1 MNLEVQVVHVPVV
14 NFAMQQNHVP
24 VIREIVLKNTG
35 EEDIKGL
42 CVQISF
48 EPDFAGS
55 CQLHIESIAPGSEE
69 QLSAIPI
76 QLSTFFLSQ
85 LTERLLGHIHVEIST
100 NEHLLFSE
108 SYEMSLLAFDQWGGI
123 SVLPEMLAAF
133 VTPNHSV
140 IAPIIKRASE
150 ILGDWTGF
158 PALDEYQTR
167 DPNRVKKQM
176 AAIYEAIAEQQIAYC
191 SVPASFE
198 ESGQRVRLYDDILSY
213 KLANC
218 LDMSL
223 LYAGC
228 LEAIGIHPL
237 VVVVKGHAFAGGW
250 LISDSFP
257 DSVNDDVSL
266 LTKRAAEGINEVLL
280 LEATCMNAGMPQPFD
295 AAVASANDKLK
306 DTDNFL
312 LFIDVVRA
320 RNAQI
325 RPLPLR
331 VIRDGKIEIEDQT
344 PTERDLTAPSALS
357 ATDIIP
363 NIDQVNVGKQT
374 IWERKLLD
382 LSLRNNL
389 LNTRITRNT
398 LQLISV
404 RIGELEDALADGQ
417 EFQILE
423 RPQDWDNPLMSAGIY
438 QALHAS
444 DPIIDLVK
452 SELKQRRLRAYL
464 TDEALRRSMT
474 HLYRSSRLALEEN
487 GANTLYLALGLLK
500 WLETPNSTR
509 PRFAPILLLPI
520 EIVRKSAAKG
530 YVIRSRDEDTML
542 NITLLEMLRQYF
554 GIQIGGLDPLPRDE
568 SGVDVSLIFNTI
580 RRAIMI
586 QKGWDVEEQAI
597 IGNFSFSKFIMWNDI
612 HNNADKLC
620 RNKIVASLMSG
631 KVEWTEDADES
642 EYVDLDE
649 AYPAGEIT
657 LPIGADSSQFE
668 AICAAV
674 DDKSFILHGP
684 PGTGKSQTI
693 TNIIANALYKGK
705 KVLFV
710 AEKMAAL
717 QVVQR
722 RLETIGIAPFCLE
735 LHSNKTK
742 KSSVLEQLKRTTE
755 VVKRKSNEGY
765 RIEAEQINM
774 LRRELND
781 YVHILHKQ
789 RPANLS
795 LYDCFAGYAS
805 VDEEV
810 RMIMIPEPVLETMN
824 LDVRKRYEAEII
836 EFETICKIAGDITKH
851 PFHECALTEY
861 SSGIKSEIQALS
873 ADLIMRIDTYENA
886 LQRFVSLLG
895 YDLESTET
903 AVSHISLFASRLL
916 GLKEVS
922 TNILNA
928 DDLQDAIDALMAFMA
943 EGRKRDTL
951 KNKIVQKFGSDVL
964 TTDTRTGQEC
974 WKEIVQLYSEQYVP
988 KPIHMSN
995 PGIFLNSLFKTFKLL
1010 GDCINDVMNIIGCA
1024 GIRIRTSVEM
1034 ETLTSLCRLLLDM
1047 DSVLPYLMEGK
1058 RSTLSYKE
1066 IRELI
1071 DHGIKKDE
1079 SESQLLGRY
1088 TRSVLTLDVDTV
1100 LNQWMIGSSKW
1111 FGARFFTQRRILKS
1125 VNQYATSQLITSDSH
1140 VAEMGIVKTYQ
1151 HEKEI
1156 IERHEY
1162 ELMEL
1167 LGRKWNHGA
1176 PDWKYIA
1183 KAVGFHEKLDQL
1195 LCILIPN
1202 VSQVKA
1208 VKDHLCRYIANDLSV
1223 FHHSYDPIL
1232 KKLLEISDSA
1242 FSSYCAIRT
1251 CEFDVEEFLAAI
1263 AEYQQMT
1270 SVLNSRETEI
1280 NLLDTQWNV
1289 DHADW
1294 DALESMVNTVR
1305 EVDSQL
1311 SAFIPILSDRTQV
1324 RKNLSATL
1332 SHGMNGFHKEYDDVL
1347 RTLATDFLLINDIF
1361 GQIVRKLQA
1370 NIQIKSDTSVLSQ
1383 KKTLVKRWMDNIDLL
1398 KDWCLYLK
1406 QRSVLQS
1413 LNLDSL
1419 IRLVESNN
1427 LAPNQIL
1434 CSYQK
1439 SFFKLYAEYILS
1451 QEPQMNAFH
1460 GLLFEEKIRRFRLL
1474 SRRFEQLTREELYAK
1489 LASALPALQKEAAQN
1504 SEVGILQRNIRN
1516 GGRGTSIRRLFDQIP
1531 DLLMRMCPCLLMSPI
1546 SVAQYID
1553 ADRVPFDLVIFDEA
1567 SQMPTSEAV
1576 GAIARGRNV
1585 IVVGDPKQMPPT
1597 DFFSTNTYDEENA
1610 DKEDLESILDDCL
1623 ALSIPSK
1630 HLLWHYRS
1638 KHESL
1643 IAFSN
1648 VKYYDNRLLTF
1659 PSPDDLTTKVHFQ
1672 YVNGT
1677 YDRGSTRQNRAE
1689 AEAIVRE
1696 IKARLMDPA
1705 AVRRSIGVVT
1715 FNSNQQSLIEDLLN
1729 DLFREN
1735 PALETLALEG
1745 EEPIFIKNL
1754 ENVQG
1759 DERDVI
1765 LFSVG
1770 YGPDKTGRIALNFGP
1785 LNRDGGWRRLNV
1797 AVSRARYEMKVF
1809 STLRADQIDLNRT
1822 SAEGVAGLKAFLEYA
1837 EKGRE
1842 ALSCQTSA
1850 EFRSEDALLR
1860 SIASELEKRG
1870 YRIRMNV
1877 GCSGYRVDLGVV
1889 DPECPETYLLGI
1901 LCDGNNHNVARTAHD
1916 RVVTQSGVLQM
1927 LGWRLYHVWAM
1938 DWWEN
1943 RSRTIETLVSAIEE
1957 EIRHKS
1963 EIKENES
1970 SEPQTEESLV
1980 IGSNTST
1987 ESGTCEEVS
1996 VSDSPELVEQEID
2009 VLVQTYQVAELEY
2022 TPVTSDDFI
2031 QGYYDSQVMEKIR
2044 SVIKT
2049 EAPVSRALL
2058 CKRVLNSFAI
2068 ARMGTRLAAH
2078 MDYLLKRMNLRTTG
2092 KEFLFYWNEDQH
2104 PESYDIYRSESK
2116 REALDIAPEEV
2127 AVAVCRILREQG
2139 SLPEADL
2146 IRETAHQFNYTRL
2159 GDNVSAS
2166 MAQGVAYALQSGK
2179 IVKSGN
2185 TIKAVIPIREM

>member
-1 MNLEVQVVHVPVV
+1 MNLEVQVIHIPVV

-24 VIREIVLKNTG
+24 VIREIVLKNTDA
-35 EEDIKGL
+35 EDIKNL
-42 CVQISF
+42 SIQISF
-48 EPDFAGS
+48 EPDFAKS
-55 CQLHIESIAPGSEE
+55 HQLYIDSIHAGSEE
-69 QLSAIPI
+69 RLSNISI
-76 QLSTFFLSQ
+76 QFSTSFLSQ
-85 LTERLLGHIHVEIST
+85 LTERLLGHIHIDITT
-100 NEHLLFSE
+100 NEHPIFSE
-108 SYEMSLLAFDQWGGI
+108 SYEISLLAFDQWGGI

-133 VTPNHSV
+133 ITPNHNV

-150 ILGDWTGF
+150 ILGNWTGS

-167 DPNRVKKQM
+167 DPNRLKKQM

-198 ESGQRVRLYDDILSY
+198 ETGQRVRLYDDILSH

-228 LEAIGIHPL
+228 LEAVGIHPL
-237 VVVVKGHAFAGGW
+237 IVVIKGHAFTGGW
-250 LISDSFP
+250 LVPDSFP
-257 DSVNDDVSL
+257 DSVNDDISL
-266 LTKRAAEGINEVLL
+266 LTKRAADGINEVLL
-280 LEATCMNAGMPQPFD
+280 VEATCMNAGTLYPFD
-295 AAVASANDKLK
+295 VAVASANDKLK

-312 LFIDVVRA
+312 LFVDVVRA

-331 VIRDGKIEIEDQT
+331 VIRDGEIKIEDQT
-344 PTERDLTAPSALS
+344 PTERYLTAPSALS

-363 NIDQVNVGKQT
+363 NIDQVNVSKQT

-389 LNTRITRNT
+389 LNTRITRDT

-438 QALHAS
+438 QALHVS

-464 TDEALRRSMT
+464 TDEALQRSMT

-580 RRAIMI
+580 RRAIMT

-597 IGNFSFSKFIMWNDI
+597 IGNFSFNKFIMWNDI

-631 KVEWTEDADES
+631 KMEWTEDADES

-649 AYPAGEIT
+649 TYPAGDIA

-674 DDKSFILHGP
+674 NNKSFILHGP

-722 RLETIGIAPFCLE
+722 RLEAIGIAPFCLE

-742 KSSVLEQLKRTTE
+742 KASVLEQLKRTTE
-755 VVKRKSNEGY
+755 VVKRKSNDEY
-765 RIEAEQINM
+765 RIEAEQINT

-781 YVHILHKQ
+781 YVHVLHK
-789 RPANLS
+789 RYPAGWS
-795 LYDCFAGYAS
+795 LYDCFSGYAS
-805 VDEEV
+805 IDYEEELIHFTEKFILDLDPAGRSACDHIVEAYQTACRICENPKSHPLKGIGLLNCPPSIKTEVQERLSALNLLLEEDCKLRQTITPLIGFEFDHLGSNQDQALVDLV
-810 RMIMIPEPVLETMN
+810 RLLLES
-824 LDVRKRYEAEII
+824 K
-836 EFETICKIAGDITKH
+836 TI
-851 PFHECALTEY
+851 
-861 SSGIKSEIQALS
+861 SSGLLTADNMTETCKLVGQAIQIGEERDCLREQILARFTPQILIADVATWSKQWQEYGSKGWLSRICGQKKIRRQIQNYTKVPSKLDSSHIPSLFATLEAYQSAQHRIDDLGKMLSPILSLLWNDGEADWPRISEARDMAERIEQTLLQITRDIARTTASKQTLRANLECGLQSFKSLHATTLERFLSLEKAINEQTEAIGQLLRTSALAE
-873 ADLIMRIDTYENA
+873 ADDRRIDTLKAIVSNWLMHLDMLHDWTVYNK
-886 LQRFVSLLG
+886 QRQEMLSVG
-895 YDLESTET
+895 LESVVR
-903 AVSHISLFASRLL
+903 AVEVGQVVADKVVECYHKSLF
-916 GLKEVS
+916 
-922 TNILNA
+922 
-928 DDLQDAIDALMAFMA
+928 
-943 EGRKRDTL
+943 
-951 KNKIVQKFGSDVL
+951 
-964 TTDTRTGQEC
+964 
-974 WKEIVQLYSEQYVP
+974 
-988 KPIHMSN
+988 
-995 PGIFLNSLFKTFKLL
+995 
-1010 GDCINDVMNIIGCA
+1010 
-1024 GIRIRTSVEM
+1024 
-1034 ETLTSLCRLLLDM
+1034 
-1047 DSVLPYLMEGK
+1047 
-1058 RSTLSYKE
+1058 
-1066 IRELI
+1066 
-1071 DHGIKKDE
+1071 
-1079 SESQLLGRY
+1079 
-1088 TRSVLTLDVDTV
+1088 
-1100 LNQWMIGSSKW
+1100 
-1111 FGARFFTQRRILKS
+1111 
-1125 VNQYATSQLITSDSH
+1125 
-1140 VAEMGIVKTYQ
+1140 
-1151 HEKEI
+1151 
-1156 IERHEY
+1156 
-1162 ELMEL
+1162 
-1167 LGRKWNHGA
+1167 
-1176 PDWKYIA
+1176 
-1183 KAVGFHEKLDQL
+1183 
-1195 LCILIPN
+1195 
-1202 VSQVKA
+1202 
-1208 VKDHLCRYIANDLSV
+1208 
-1223 FHHSYDPIL
+1223 
-1232 KKLLEISDSA
+1232 
-1242 FSSYCAIRT
+1242 
-1251 CEFDVEEFLAAI
+1251 
-1263 AEYQQMT
+1263 
-1270 SVLNSRETEI
+1270 
-1280 NLLDTQWNV
+1280 
-1289 DHADW
+1289 
-1294 DALESMVNTVR
+1294 
-1305 EVDSQL
+1305 
-1311 SAFIPILSDRTQV
+1311 
-1324 RKNLSATL
+1324 
-1332 SHGMNGFHKEYDDVL
+1332 
-1347 RTLATDFLLINDIF
+1347 
-1361 GQIVRKLQA
+1361 QA
-1370 NIQIKSDTSVLSQ
+1370 
-1383 KKTLVKRWMDNIDLL
+1383 
-1398 KDWCLYLK
+1398 
-1406 QRSVLQS
+1406 
-1413 LNLDSL
+1413 
-1419 IRLVESNN
+1419 
-1427 LAPNQIL
+1427 
-1434 CSYQK
+1434 
-1439 SFFKLYAEYILS
+1439 YAEQILS
-1451 QEPQMNAFH
+1451 QEPQMSTFH
-1460 GLLFEEKIRRFRLL
+1460 GVLFEEKIRRFRSL
-1474 SRRFEQLTREELYAK
+1474 SSQFERLTREELYAK

-1531 DLLMRMCPCLLMSPI
+1531 DLLTRMCPCLLMSPI

-1553 ADRVPFDLVIFDEA
+1553 ADRAPFDLVIFDEA

-1597 DFFSTNTYDEENA
+1597 NFFSINTYDEENA

-1659 PSPDDLTTKVHFQ
+1659 PSPDDLTTKVYFQ
-1672 YVNGT
+1672 HVNGT

-1689 AEAIVRE
+1689 AEAIVQE
-1696 IKARLMDPA
+1696 IKARLTDSA
-1705 AVRRSIGVVT
+1705 TAKRSIGVVT

-1735 PALETLALEG
+1735 PTLETLALEHD
-1745 EEPIFIKNL
+1745 EPIFIKNL

-1842 ALSCQTSA
+1842 VLSCQTSA
-1850 EFRSEDALLR
+1850 ELRSEDALLC
-1860 SIASELEKRG
+1860 SISTELEKRG
-1870 YRIRMNV
+1870 YHTRLNI
-1877 GCSGYRVDLGVV
+1877 GCSGYRIDIGVI
-1889 DPECPETYLLGI
+1889 DPECSEKYLLGI
-1901 LCDGNNHNVARTAHD
+1901 LCDGYNHNAARTAHD
-1916 RVVTQSGVLQM
+1916 RVITQSSVLQM
-1927 LGWRLYHVWAM
+1927 LGWRLHHVWAM

-1943 RSRTIETLVSAIEE
+1943 RSRTIETLVAAIEA
-1957 EIRHKS
+1957 EIQHKS
-1963 EIKENES
+1963 GINGNDS
-1970 SEPQTEESLV
+1970 NEPQTDEALV
-1980 IGSNTST
+1980 ITSNTST
-1987 ESGTCEEVS
+1987 GLGACEQVS
-1996 VSDSPELVEQEID
+1996 VSDYPELIEQQETD
-2009 VLVQTYQVAELEY
+2009 VHTHPYKIATLEY
-2022 TPVTSDDFI
+2022 TPVTSDDFA
-2031 QGYYDSQVMEKIR
+2031 QGYYDSQVMNKIQ
-2044 SVIKT
+2044 SVIKI

-2078 MDYLLKRMNLRTTG
+2078 MDYILKRMNLRTTG
-2092 KEFLFYWNEDQH
+2092 KESLFYWNEDFD
-2104 PESYDIYRSESK
+2104 PKSYDIYRPDSK
-2116 REALDIAPEEV
+2116 RDALDIAPEEV
-2127 AVAVCRILREQG
+2127 AVAVCLILKEQG
-2139 SLPEADL
+2139 ALPEMDL
-2146 IRETAHQFNYTRL
+2146 IRETAHHFKYTRL
-2159 GDNVSAS
+2159 GDNVMAS
-2166 MAQGVAYALQSGK
+2166 MIRGITYAVNSGRVIK
-2179 IVKSGN
+2179 NDSKVKLN
-2185 TIKAVIPIREM
+2185 DATFMK

>member
-35 EEDIKGL
+35 EEDIMGL
-42 CVQISF
+42 HVQISF
-48 EPDFAGS
+48 KPDFAES

-69 QLSAIPI
+69 RITAIPI
-76 QLSTFFLSQ
+76 QLSTSFLSQ
-85 LTERLLGHIHVEIST
+85 LTERLLGHIHVEITADGQS
-100 NEHLLFSE
+100 LFSK

-123 SVLPEMLAAF
+123 AVLPEMLAAF
-133 VTPNHSV
+133 VTPNHPA
-140 IAPIIKRASE
+140 IAPIIKRTSE
-150 ILGDWTGF
+150 ILGTWTESS
-158 PALDEYQTR
+158 ALDEYQTR

-198 ESGQRVRLYDDILSY
+198 ESGQRVRLYDDILSH

-228 LEAIGIHPL
+228 LEAVGIHPL
-237 VVVVKGHAFAGGW
+237 VVVIKGHAFAGGW
-250 LISDSFP
+250 LIPDSFP

-280 LEATCMNAGMPQPFD
+280 VEATCMNAGTPQPFD
-295 AAVASANDKLK
+295 AAVASANDNLK

-312 LFIDVVRA
+312 LFVDVVRA

-331 VIRDGKIEIEDQT
+331 VIRDGKIEIEDQI
-344 PTERDLTAPSALS
+344 PTERDLTAPSSLS

-464 TDEALRRSMT
+464 TDEALRRSLT
-474 HLYRSSRLALEEN
+474 YLYRSSRLALEEN

-530 YVIRSRDEDTML
+530 YVIRSRDEETML

-568 SGVDVSLIFNTI
+568 SGVDVSRIFNTI
-580 RRAIMI
+580 RRAIMT

-642 EYVDLDE
+642 ECVDLDE
-649 AYPAGEIT
+649 AYPAGEIA

-722 RLETIGIAPFCLE
+722 RLEAIGIAPFCLE

-755 VVKRKSNEGY
+755 VVKRKSNEQY
-765 RIEAEQINM
+765 RIEAEQINT

-781 YVHILHKQ
+781 YVHVLHK
-789 RPANLS
+789 RHPAGWS
-795 LYDCFAGYAS
+795 LYDCFSGYAS
-805 VDEEV
+805 IDYEEALIHFPEKFIQDLDPASRSACNHIVEAYQTACRICGNPQSHPLKGIGLTSCPPSIKTEARERLSALNQLLEENCKLRQTIAPLIGFDLDHLNSNQDKALADLV
-810 RMIMIPEPVLETMN
+810 RLLLESG
-824 LDVRKRYEAEII
+824 
-836 EFETICKIAGDITKH
+836 TISPGLLTADN
-851 PFHECALTEY
+851 LTETCKLVGQAIQTGEERDRLREQILAGFSPQILTADVAAWSKQWQECGSKWWLARIWGQNRLRKQIQSY
-861 SSGIKSEIQALS
+861 TKVSSKLDSTHIPNLFATLEAYQAAQHRIDDLGKMLSPILSLLWDGEEADWHRISEARGTAEQIEQTLLQITRDIARTTVSKQTLRANLECGLQSFKSLHAAVLKRFLS
-873 ADLIMRIDTYENA
+873 LEKAMDEQTEAIGQLLRTSTLAEADDNRIDTLKAIASNWLAHLDLLHDWAVYNQ
-886 LQRFVSLLG
+886 QRQEMLSVG
-895 YDLESTET
+895 LESVAR
-903 AVSHISLFASRLL
+903 AVEGGEIAADRVIDCYRKSLF
-916 GLKEVS
+916 
-922 TNILNA
+922 
-928 DDLQDAIDALMAFMA
+928 
-943 EGRKRDTL
+943 
-951 KNKIVQKFGSDVL
+951 
-964 TTDTRTGQEC
+964 RT
-974 WKEIVQLYSEQYVP
+974 
-988 KPIHMSN
+988 
-995 PGIFLNSLFKTFKLL
+995 
-1010 GDCINDVMNIIGCA
+1010 
-1024 GIRIRTSVEM
+1024 
-1034 ETLTSLCRLLLDM
+1034 
-1047 DSVLPYLMEGK
+1047 
-1058 RSTLSYKE
+1058 
-1066 IRELI
+1066 
-1071 DHGIKKDE
+1071 
-1079 SESQLLGRY
+1079 
-1088 TRSVLTLDVDTV
+1088 
-1100 LNQWMIGSSKW
+1100 
-1111 FGARFFTQRRILKS
+1111 
-1125 VNQYATSQLITSDSH
+1125 
-1140 VAEMGIVKTYQ
+1140 
-1151 HEKEI
+1151 
-1156 IERHEY
+1156 
-1162 ELMEL
+1162 
-1167 LGRKWNHGA
+1167 
-1176 PDWKYIA
+1176 
-1183 KAVGFHEKLDQL
+1183 
-1195 LCILIPN
+1195 
-1202 VSQVKA
+1202 
-1208 VKDHLCRYIANDLSV
+1208 
-1223 FHHSYDPIL
+1223 
-1232 KKLLEISDSA
+1232 
-1242 FSSYCAIRT
+1242 
-1251 CEFDVEEFLAAI
+1251 
-1263 AEYQQMT
+1263 
-1270 SVLNSRETEI
+1270 
-1280 NLLDTQWNV
+1280 
-1289 DHADW
+1289 
-1294 DALESMVNTVR
+1294 
-1305 EVDSQL
+1305 
-1311 SAFIPILSDRTQV
+1311 
-1324 RKNLSATL
+1324 
-1332 SHGMNGFHKEYDDVL
+1332 
-1347 RTLATDFLLINDIF
+1347 
-1361 GQIVRKLQA
+1361 
-1370 NIQIKSDTSVLSQ
+1370 
-1383 KKTLVKRWMDNIDLL
+1383 
-1398 KDWCLYLK
+1398 
-1406 QRSVLQS
+1406 
-1413 LNLDSL
+1413 
-1419 IRLVESNN
+1419 
-1427 LAPNQIL
+1427 
-1434 CSYQK
+1434 
-1439 SFFKLYAEYILS
+1439 YAEQILS
-1451 QEPQMNAFH
+1451 QEPHMSTFH
-1460 GLLFEEKIRRFRLL
+1460 GILFEEKIRRFRLL

-1489 LASALPALQKEAAQN
+1489 LASALPALQKEAAQS

-1531 DLLMRMCPCLLMSPI
+1531 DLLTRMCPCLLMSPI

-1553 ADRVPFDLVIFDEA
+1553 ADRAPFDLVIFDEA

-1672 YVNGT
+1672 HVNGT

-1705 AVRRSIGVVT
+1705 PVRRSIGVVT

-1735 PALETLALEG
+1735 SALETLALEG

-1842 ALSCQTSA
+1842 ALSYQMSA
-1850 EFRSEDALLR
+1850 DHRSEDALLC
-1860 SIASELEKRG
+1860 SIATELEKRG
-1870 YRIRMNV
+1870 YRTRMNV
-1877 GCSGYRVDLGVV
+1877 GCSGYRIDIGVV
-1889 DPECPETYLLGI
+1889 DPECSEKYLLGI
-1901 LCDGNNHNVARTAHD
+1901 LCDGYNHNAARTAHD
-1916 RVVTQSGVLQM
+1916 RVITQSSVLQM
-1927 LGWRLYHVWAM
+1927 LGWRLHHVWAM

-1943 RSRTIETLVSAIEE
+1943 RSRTIETLVTAIEE
-1957 EIRHKS
+1957 EIQHKS
-1963 EIKENES
+1963 ETKGTES
-1970 SEPQTEESLV
+1970 SEAQTQESLV

-1987 ESGTCEEVS
+1987 ELGSCEEVS
-1996 VSDSPELVEQEID
+1996 VSDSSEPTKLETDIQI
-2009 VLVQTYQVAELEY
+2009 QPYQIAELEY
-2022 TPVTSDDFI
+2022 TPVTSDDFA
-2031 QGYYDSQVMEKIR
+2031 QGYYDSQVKEKIR

-2092 KEFLFYWNEDQH
+2092 KEFLFYWNEEQH
-2104 PESYDIYRSESK
+2104 PESYDIYRPESE

-2127 AVAVCRILREQG
+2127 AVAVCRILKEQG

-2166 MAQGVAYALQSGK
+2166 MAHGVAYALQSGK
-2179 IVKSGN
+2179 IVKNGN
-2185 TIKAVIPIREM
+2185 TIKAVSIREM

>member
-35 EEDIKGL
+35 EEDIMGL
-42 CVQISF
+42 HVQISF
-48 EPDFAGS
+48 KPDFAES
-55 CQLHIESIAPGSEE
+55 CQLHIESIAPESEE
-69 QLSAIPI
+69 RITAIPI
-76 QLSTFFLSQ
+76 QLSTSFLSQ
-85 LTERLLGHIHVEIST
+85 LTERLLGHIHVEITADGQS
-100 NEHLLFSE
+100 LFSK

-123 SVLPEMLAAF
+123 AVLPEMLAAF
-133 VTPNHSV
+133 VTPNHPA
-140 IAPIIKRASE
+140 IAPIIKRTSE
-150 ILGDWTGF
+150 ILGTWTESS
-158 PALDEYQTR
+158 ALDEYQTR

-198 ESGQRVRLYDDILSY
+198 ESGQRVRLYDDILSH

-228 LEAIGIHPL
+228 LEAVGIHPL
-237 VVVVKGHAFAGGW
+237 VVVIKGHAFAGGW
-250 LISDSFP
+250 LIPDSFP

-280 LEATCMNAGMPQPFD
+280 VEATCMNAGTPQPFD
-295 AAVASANDKLK
+295 AAVASANDHLK

-312 LFIDVVRA
+312 LFVDVVRA

-464 TDEALRRSMT
+464 TDEALRRSLT
-474 HLYRSSRLALEEN
+474 YLYRSSRLALEEN
-487 GANTLYLALGLLK
+487 GANTLYLALGMLK
-500 WLETPNSTR
+500 WLETQNSTR

-520 EIVRKSAAKG
+520 EIIRKSAAKG

-542 NITLLEMLRQYF
+542 NISLLEMLRQYF

-568 SGVDVSLIFNTI
+568 SGVDVSRIFNTI
-580 RRAIMI
+580 RRAIMT

-612 HNNADKLC
+612 HNNADKLS
-620 RNKIVASLMSG
+620 RNKIVASLMSS
-631 KVEWTEDADES
+631 KVEWAVNADES
-642 EYVDLDE
+642 ECVDLDE
-649 AYPAGEIT
+649 AYPAGEIA

-668 AICAAV
+668 AICAAIE
-674 DDKSFILHGP
+674 DKSFILHGP

-722 RLETIGIAPFCLE
+722 RLEAIGIAPFCLE

-755 VVKRKSNEGY
+755 VVKRKSNEEY
-765 RIEAEQINM
+765 RIEAEQINT

-781 YVHILHKQ
+781 YVHILHK
-789 RPANLS
+789 RHPAGWS
-795 LYDCFAGYAS
+795 LYDCFSGYAS
-805 VDEEV
+805 IDYEEKL
-810 RMIMIPEPVLETMN
+810 IHFPEKFIQE
-824 LDVRKRYEAEII
+824 LDPAGRSACDHMVEAYQ
-836 EFETICKIAGDITKH
+836 TACRICENPQSH
-851 PFHECALTEY
+851 PLKGIGLTSCP
-861 SSGIKSEIQALS
+861 SSIKTEARERLS
-873 ADLIMRIDTYENA
+873 A
-886 LQRFVSLLG
+886 
-895 YDLESTET
+895 
-903 AVSHISLFASRLL
+903 
-916 GLKEVS
+916 
-922 TNILNA
+922 
-928 DDLQDAIDALMAFMA
+928 
-943 EGRKRDTL
+943 
-951 KNKIVQKFGSDVL
+951 
-964 TTDTRTGQEC
+964 
-974 WKEIVQLYSEQYVP
+974 
-988 KPIHMSN
+988 
-995 PGIFLNSLFKTFKLL
+995 
-1010 GDCINDVMNIIGCA
+1010 
-1024 GIRIRTSVEM
+1024 
-1034 ETLTSLCRLLLDM
+1034 
-1047 DSVLPYLMEGK
+1047 
-1058 RSTLSYKE
+1058 
-1066 IRELI
+1066 
-1071 DHGIKKDE
+1071 
-1079 SESQLLGRY
+1079 
-1088 TRSVLTLDVDTV
+1088 
-1100 LNQWMIGSSKW
+1100 
-1111 FGARFFTQRRILKS
+1111 
-1125 VNQYATSQLITSDSH
+1125 
-1140 VAEMGIVKTYQ
+1140 
-1151 HEKEI
+1151 
-1156 IERHEY
+1156 
-1162 ELMEL
+1162 
-1167 LGRKWNHGA
+1167 
-1176 PDWKYIA
+1176 
-1183 KAVGFHEKLDQL
+1183 LDQL
-1195 LCILIPN
+1195 LEEDCKLRQTIAPLIGFEL
-1202 VSQVKA
+1202 
-1208 VKDHLCRYIANDLSV
+1208 DHLSSNQDKALADLV
-1223 FHHSYDPIL
+1223 RL
-1232 KKLLEISDSA
+1232 LLESETISPGLLTADNLTETCKLVGQAIQTGEKRDRLREQIFARFTPQILTADVAAWNKQWQECGSKWWLARIWGQNRLRKQIQSYTKVPSKLDSSHIPGLFA
-1242 FSSYCAIRT
+1242 TLEAYQ
-1251 CEFDVEEFLAAI
+1251 AAQHRI
-1263 AEYQQMT
+1263 D
-1270 SVLNSRETEI
+1270 
-1280 NLLDTQWNV
+1280 NLGK
-1289 DHADW
+1289 
-1294 DALESMVNTVR
+1294 M
-1305 EVDSQL
+1305 L
-1311 SAFIPILSDRTQV
+1311 SPILSLLWNGGEADWPQISEARDTAERIEQTLLQITRDIARTTASKQTL
-1324 RKNLSATL
+1324 RANLECGLQSFKSLHAAALERFL
-1332 SHGMNGFHKEYDDVL
+1332 SLEKAMNEQTEAIGLLL
-1347 RTLATDFLLINDIF
+1347 RTSALAEADDRRIDTLKA
-1361 GQIVRKLQA
+1361 IVSNWL
-1370 NIQIKSDTSVLSQ
+1370 
-1383 KKTLVKRWMDNIDLL
+1383 MH
-1398 KDWCLYLK
+1398 
-1406 QRSVLQS
+1406 
-1413 LNLDSL
+1413 LNLLHDWTVYNQQRQEMLSVGLESVARAVEGGEIAADRVIDCYRKSL
-1419 IRLVESNN
+1419 FRT
-1427 LAPNQIL
+1427 
-1434 CSYQK
+1434 
-1439 SFFKLYAEYILS
+1439 YAEQILS
-1451 QEPQMNAFH
+1451 QEPHMSTFH
-1460 GLLFEEKIRRFRLL
+1460 GILFEEKIRRFRLL

-1489 LASALPALQKEAAQN
+1489 LASALPALQKEAAQS

-1531 DLLMRMCPCLLMSPI
+1531 DLLTRMCPCLLMSPI

-1553 ADRVPFDLVIFDEA
+1553 ADRAPFDLVIFDEA

-1672 YVNGT
+1672 HVNGT

-1705 AVRRSIGVVT
+1705 PVRRSIGVVT

-1842 ALSCQTSA
+1842 ALSYQMSA
-1850 EFRSEDALLR
+1850 DHRSEDALLC
-1860 SIASELEKRG
+1860 SIATELEKRG
-1870 YRIRMNV
+1870 YRTRMNV
-1877 GCSGYRVDLGVV
+1877 GCSGYRIDIGVV
-1889 DPECPETYLLGI
+1889 DPECSEKYLLGI
-1901 LCDGNNHNVARTAHD
+1901 LCDGYNHNAARTAHD
-1916 RVVTQSGVLQM
+1916 RVITQSSVLQM
-1927 LGWRLYHVWAM
+1927 LGWRLHHVWAM

-1943 RSRTIETLVSAIEE
+1943 RSRTIETLVTAIEE

-1963 EIKENES
+1963 EIKGNES
-1970 SEPQTEESLV
+1970 NEPQTEESLV
-1980 IGSNTST
+1980 IGTNTSI

-1996 VSDSPELVEQEID
+1996 VADSPEFVEQEPD
-2009 VLVQTYQVAELEY
+2009 VQIRPYQIAELEY
-2022 TPVTSDDFI
+2022 TPVTSDDFA
-2031 QGYYDSQVMEKIR
+2031 QGYYDSQVMNKIR

-2092 KEFLFYWNEDQH
+2092 KEFLFYWNEEQH
-2104 PESYDIYRSESK
+2104 PESYDIYRPESE

-2127 AVAVCRILREQG
+2127 AVAVCRILKEQG

-2159 GDNVSAS
+2159 GDNVLAS
-2166 MAQGVAYALQSGK
+2166 MAHGVAYALQSGK

-2185 TIKAVIPIREM
+2185 TIKAVSIREM

>member
-24 VIREIVLKNTG
+24 IIRKITLKNTG
-35 EEDIKGL
+35 EEDLKEL

-48 EPDFAGS
+48 EPDFAES

-69 QLSAIPI
+69 QIASIPI
-76 QLSTFFLSQ
+76 QLSTSFLSQ
-85 LTERLLGHIHVEIST
+85 LTERLLGHIHVEITTDGQS
-100 NEHLLFSE
+100 LFSE
-108 SYEMSLLAFDQWGGI
+108 SYEISLLAFDQWGGI

-133 VTPNHSV
+133 VTPNHPV

-150 ILGDWTGF
+150 ILGTWTESS
-158 PALDEYQTR
+158 ALDEYQTR

-176 AAIYEAIAEQQIAYC
+176 AAIYEAIAEQRIAYC

-198 ESGQRVRLYDDILSY
+198 ESGQRVRLYDDILSH

-228 LEAIGIHPL
+228 LEAVGIHPL

-250 LISDSFP
+250 LIPDSFP

-280 LEATCMNAGMPQPFD
+280 VETTCMNAGTPQPFD

-312 LFIDVVRA
+312 LFVDVVRA

-344 PTERDLTAPSALS
+344 PTERDLTVPSALS

-452 SELKQRRLRAYL
+452 SELKQRRLRAYM
-464 TDEALRRSMT
+464 TDEALRRSLT
-474 HLYRSSRLALEEN
+474 YLYRSSRLALEEN
-487 GANTLYLALGLLK
+487 GANTLYLALGMLK

-568 SGVDVSLIFNTI
+568 SGVDVSRIFNTI
-580 RRAIMI
+580 RRAIMT

-612 HNNADKLC
+612 HNNADKLR

-631 KVEWTEDADES
+631 KVEWTADADDS
-642 EYVDLDE
+642 ECADLDE
-649 AYPAGEIT
+649 AYPAGEIA

-722 RLETIGIAPFCLE
+722 RLESIGIAPFCLE

-755 VVKRKSNEGY
+755 VVKRKSNEEY

-781 YVHILHKQ
+781 YVHALHK
-789 RPANLS
+789 RHPAGWS
-795 LYDCFAGYAS
+795 LYDCFSGYAS
-805 VDEEV
+805 IDYEEKL
-810 RMIMIPEPVLETMN
+810 IHLPEKFIQE
-824 LDVRKRYEAEII
+824 LDPAGRSACNHIVEAYQ
-836 EFETICKIAGDITKH
+836 TACRICENPQSH
-851 PFHECALTEY
+851 PLK
-861 SSGIKSEIQALS
+861 GI
-873 ADLIMRIDTYENA
+873 
-886 LQRFVSLLG
+886 G
-895 YDLESTET
+895 
-903 AVSHISLFASRLL
+903 
-916 GLKEVS
+916 
-922 TNILNA
+922 
-928 DDLQDAIDALMAFMA
+928 
-943 EGRKRDTL
+943 
-951 KNKIVQKFGSDVL
+951 
-964 TTDTRTGQEC
+964 
-974 WKEIVQLYSEQYVP
+974 
-988 KPIHMSN
+988 
-995 PGIFLNSLFKTFKLL
+995 
-1010 GDCINDVMNIIGCA
+1010 
-1024 GIRIRTSVEM
+1024 
-1034 ETLTSLCRLLLDM
+1034 LTSCP
-1047 DSVLPYLMEGK
+1047 SSIKTEA
-1058 RSTLSYKE
+1058 
-1066 IRELI
+1066 RE
-1071 DHGIKKDE
+1071 
-1079 SESQLLGRY
+1079 
-1088 TRSVLTLDVDTV
+1088 
-1100 LNQWMIGSSKW
+1100 
-1111 FGARFFTQRRILKS
+1111 RI
-1125 VNQYATSQLITSDSH
+1125 A
-1140 VAEMGIVKTYQ
+1140 A
-1151 HEKEI
+1151 
-1156 IERHEY
+1156 
-1162 ELMEL
+1162 
-1167 LGRKWNHGA
+1167 
-1176 PDWKYIA
+1176 
-1183 KAVGFHEKLDQL
+1183 LDQL
-1195 LCILIPN
+1195 LEEDCKLRQTIAPLIGFELDHLSSNQDKALADLVRLLLESETISPGLLTADNLTETCKLVGQAIQTGEERDRLREQILAGFSPQILTADVAAWSKQWQECGSKWWLARVWGQNRLRKQIQSYTKVSSKLDSTHIPN
-1202 VSQVKA
+1202 LFTTLEAYQAAQHRIDYLGKM
-1208 VKDHLCRYIANDLSV
+1208 LS
-1223 FHHSYDPIL
+1223 
-1232 KKLLEISDSA
+1232 
-1242 FSSYCAIRT
+1242 
-1251 CEFDVEEFLAAI
+1251 
-1263 AEYQQMT
+1263 
-1270 SVLNSRETEI
+1270 
-1280 NLLDTQWNV
+1280 
-1289 DHADW
+1289 
-1294 DALESMVNTVR
+1294 
-1305 EVDSQL
+1305 
-1311 SAFIPILSDRTQV
+1311 PILSLLWNGGEADWHRISEARGTAEQIEQTLLQITRDIARTTVSKQIL
-1324 RKNLSATL
+1324 RANLECGLQSFKSLRARVLERFL
-1332 SHGMNGFHKEYDDVL
+1332 SLEKAMDEQTEAIGQLL
-1347 RTLATDFLLINDIF
+1347 RTTALAEADDRRIDTLKA
-1361 GQIVRKLQA
+1361 IVSNWLMH
-1370 NIQIKSDTSVLSQ
+1370 L
-1383 KKTLVKRWMDNIDLL
+1383 DLL
-1398 KDWCLYLK
+1398 HDWSVYNQ
-1406 QRSVLQS
+1406 QRQEMLSVGLESVVRAVEEGQVVADKVVECYHKS
-1413 LNLDSL
+1413 LFQ
-1419 IRLVESNN
+1419 
-1427 LAPNQIL
+1427 A
-1434 CSYQK
+1434 
-1439 SFFKLYAEYILS
+1439 YAEQILS
-1451 QEPQMNAFH
+1451 QEPQISTFH
-1460 GLLFEEKIRRFRLL
+1460 GVLFEEKIRRFRSL
-1474 SRRFEQLTREELYAK
+1474 SSQFERLTREELYAK
-1489 LASALPALQKEAAQN
+1489 LASALPALQKEAAQS

-1531 DLLMRMCPCLLMSPI
+1531 DLLTRMCPCLLMSPI

-1553 ADRVPFDLVIFDEA
+1553 AGRAPFDLVIFDEA

-1659 PSPDDLTTKVHFQ
+1659 PSPDDLTTKIHFQ
-1672 YVNGT
+1672 HVNGT

-1705 AVRRSIGVVT
+1705 AAQRSIGVVT

-1729 DLFREN
+1729 DLFKEN
-1735 PALETLALEG
+1735 PTLETLALECD
-1745 EEPIFIKNL
+1745 EPIFIKNL

-1770 YGPDKTGRIALNFGP
+1770 YGPDRTGRIALNFGP

-1809 STLRADQIDLNRT
+1809 STLRSDQIDLNRT

-1837 EKGRE
+1837 EKGWE
-1842 ALSCQTSA
+1842 ALSYQKSA
-1850 EFRSEDALLR
+1850 DRRSEDALLC
-1860 SIASELEKRG
+1860 SIAAELGKRG
-1870 YRIRMNV
+1870 YRTRMNV
-1877 GCSGYRVDLGVV
+1877 GCSGYRIDIGVI
-1889 DPECPETYLLGI
+1889 DPECPEKYLLGI
-1901 LCDGNNHNVARTAHD
+1901 LCDGYNHNAARTAHD

-1943 RSRTIETLVSAIEE
+1943 RSRTIETLVAAVEE
-1957 EIRHKS
+1957 EIRHNS
-1963 EIKENES
+1963 EIKES
-1970 SEPQTEESLV
+1970 
-1980 IGSNTST
+1980 GSNRPQSKETSGIKSNT
-1987 ESGTCEEVS
+1987 LTGSGSCEEAS
-1996 VSDSPELVEQEID
+1996 ALDAPELVEQETD
-2009 VLVQTYQVAELEY
+2009 VQIHPYQIAELEY
-2022 TPVTSDDFI
+2022 TPVTSDDFA
-2031 QGYYDSQVMEKIR
+2031 QGYYDSQVMDKIR
-2044 SVIKT
+2044 SVIKM
-2049 EAPVSRALL
+2049 EAPISRTLL

-2078 MDYLLKRMNLRTTG
+2078 MNFLLKRMNLRTTG
-2092 KEFLFYWNEDQH
+2092 KESLFFWNEDQY
-2104 PESYDIYRSESK
+2104 PESYNIYRPESK

-2127 AVAVCRILREQG
+2127 AVAVCRILEEQG
-2139 SLPEADL
+2139 ALLEVDL

-2159 GDNVSAS
+2159 GDNIMAS
-2166 MAQGVAYALQSGK
+2166 MTRGIAFAA
-2179 IVKSGN
+2179 KSGRVVRN
-2185 TIKAVIPIREM
+2185 EDKVKLNDAAVIA

>member
-35 EEDIKGL
+35 EEDIREL
-42 CVQISF
+42 RVQISF
-48 EPDFAGS
+48 EPDFAEL
-55 CQLHIESIAPGSEE
+55 CQLYIEYIAPGSEE
-69 QLSAIPI
+69 RLSAIPI
-76 QLSTFFLSQ
+76 QLSTSFLSQ
-85 LTERLLGHIHVEIST
+85 LTERLLGHINVEVST
-100 NEHLLFSE
+100 NGHPLFSE
-108 SYEMSLLAFDQWGGI
+108 SCEMSLLAFDQWGGI
-123 SVLPEMLAAF
+123 SVLPEMLVAF

-140 IAPIIKRASE
+140 IAPVIKRASE
-150 ILGDWTGF
+150 ILGDWTGS

-198 ESGQRVRLYDDILSY
+198 ESGQRVRLYDDIFLH

-237 VVVVKGHAFAGGW
+237 IVVIKGHAFAGGW
-250 LISDSFP
+250 LIPDSFP

-280 LEATCMNAGMPQPFD
+280 VEATCMNAGTPQPFD
-295 AAVASANDKLK
+295 VAATSANDKLK

-312 LFIDVVRA
+312 LFVDVVRA

-331 VIRDGKIEIEDQT
+331 VIRDGKIEIEDQM
-344 PTERDLTAPSALS
+344 PTERDLTVPSTLS

-363 NIDQVNVGKQT
+363 NIDQVNVSKQI

-464 TDEALRRSMT
+464 TDEALLRSMT
-474 HLYRSSRLALEEN
+474 NLYRSSRLALEEN

-530 YVIRSRDEDTML
+530 YVIRSRGEETML

-554 GIQIGGLDPLPRDE
+554 GIKIGGLDPLPRDE

-597 IGNFSFSKFIMWNDI
+597 IGNFSFNKFIMWNDI
-612 HNNADKLC
+612 HNNADKLS

-631 KVEWTEDADES
+631 KVEWKEDADES
-642 EYVDLDE
+642 ECVDLDE
-649 AYPAGEIT
+649 AYPAGEIA

-693 TNIIANALYKGK
+693 TNIIANALYNGK

-722 RLETIGIAPFCLE
+722 RLEAIGIAPFCLE

-742 KSSVLEQLKRTTE
+742 KTSVLEQLKRTTE
-755 VVKRKSNEGY
+755 VVKRKSNKEY
-765 RIEAEQINM
+765 RIEAEQINT

-781 YVHILHKQ
+781 YVHVLHKQ
-789 RPANLS
+789 HHAGWS
-795 LYDCFAGYAS
+795 LYDCFSGYAS
-805 VDEEV
+805 IDYEKALIHFPGEFLQDLDPAVRSACDQIVQAYQTACSICENPQLHPLKGIGLASCPPAIKAEARERLSALNQLLEENCKLRQTIAPLIGFELDHLSSNQDKVLADLVRLLLKSETLSPGLLAVDNLAETCKLVGQAIQTGEERDRLREQILERFSTQILSVDVAAWSKQWRECGSKWWLARIWGQNRLRKQIQSYTKVPSKLDSAHVADLFTILEAYQVAQHRIDDLGKMLSPILSLLWNGGEADWPRISEV
-810 RMIMIPEPVLETMN
+810 RCTTEQIEQALLQITRDIAQTTASKLTLQANLKCGLQTFKSLHVTVLERFLSLEKAIDEQT
-824 LDVRKRYEAEII
+824 EAI
-836 EFETICKIAGDITKH
+836 GR
-851 PFHECALTEY
+851 LLQ
-861 SSGIKSEIQALS
+861 SSTLAE
-873 ADLIMRIDTYENA
+873 ADDNRIDTLKATVFNWLA
-886 LQRFVSLLG
+886 HLDLLHDWTVYNQCRQEMLSAG
-895 YDLESTET
+895 LESVVRTVEEGQVG
-903 AVSHISLFASRLL
+903 ADKVVDCYRKSLF
-916 GLKEVS
+916 
-922 TNILNA
+922 
-928 DDLQDAIDALMAFMA
+928 
-943 EGRKRDTL
+943 
-951 KNKIVQKFGSDVL
+951 
-964 TTDTRTGQEC
+964 
-974 WKEIVQLYSEQYVP
+974 
-988 KPIHMSN
+988 
-995 PGIFLNSLFKTFKLL
+995 
-1010 GDCINDVMNIIGCA
+1010 
-1024 GIRIRTSVEM
+1024 
-1034 ETLTSLCRLLLDM
+1034 
-1047 DSVLPYLMEGK
+1047 
-1058 RSTLSYKE
+1058 
-1066 IRELI
+1066 
-1071 DHGIKKDE
+1071 
-1079 SESQLLGRY
+1079 
-1088 TRSVLTLDVDTV
+1088 
-1100 LNQWMIGSSKW
+1100 
-1111 FGARFFTQRRILKS
+1111 
-1125 VNQYATSQLITSDSH
+1125 
-1140 VAEMGIVKTYQ
+1140 
-1151 HEKEI
+1151 
-1156 IERHEY
+1156 
-1162 ELMEL
+1162 
-1167 LGRKWNHGA
+1167 
-1176 PDWKYIA
+1176 
-1183 KAVGFHEKLDQL
+1183 
-1195 LCILIPN
+1195 
-1202 VSQVKA
+1202 
-1208 VKDHLCRYIANDLSV
+1208 
-1223 FHHSYDPIL
+1223 
-1232 KKLLEISDSA
+1232 
-1242 FSSYCAIRT
+1242 
-1251 CEFDVEEFLAAI
+1251 
-1263 AEYQQMT
+1263 
-1270 SVLNSRETEI
+1270 
-1280 NLLDTQWNV
+1280 
-1289 DHADW
+1289 
-1294 DALESMVNTVR
+1294 
-1305 EVDSQL
+1305 
-1311 SAFIPILSDRTQV
+1311 
-1324 RKNLSATL
+1324 
-1332 SHGMNGFHKEYDDVL
+1332 
-1347 RTLATDFLLINDIF
+1347 
-1361 GQIVRKLQA
+1361 QA
-1370 NIQIKSDTSVLSQ
+1370 
-1383 KKTLVKRWMDNIDLL
+1383 
-1398 KDWCLYLK
+1398 
-1406 QRSVLQS
+1406 
-1413 LNLDSL
+1413 
-1419 IRLVESNN
+1419 
-1427 LAPNQIL
+1427 
-1434 CSYQK
+1434 
-1439 SFFKLYAEYILS
+1439 YAEQILS
-1451 QEPQMNAFH
+1451 QESQMSTFH
-1460 GLLFEEKIRRFRLL
+1460 GVLFEEKIRRFRSL
-1474 SRRFEQLTREELYAK
+1474 SSQFERLTREELYAK
-1489 LASALPALQKEAAQN
+1489 LASALPSLQKEAAQN

-1531 DLLMRMCPCLLMSPI
+1531 DLLTRMCPCLLMSPI

-1553 ADRVPFDLVIFDEA
+1553 ADHAPFDLVIFDEA

-1648 VKYYDNRLLTF
+1648 VKYYDSRLLTF

-1672 YVNGT
+1672 HVNGI

-1696 IKARLMDPA
+1696 IRARLMDPA
-1705 AVRRSIGVVT
+1705 MVRRSIGVVT

-1735 PALETLALEG
+1735 PELETLALEG

-1837 EKGRE
+1837 EKGRG
-1842 ALSCQTSA
+1842 ALSCQTTA
-1850 EFRSEDALLR
+1850 ELRSEDALLC
-1860 SIASELEKRG
+1860 SIASELEKQG

-1889 DPECPETYLLGI
+1889 DPECPDTYLLGI
-1901 LCDGNNHNVARTAHD
+1901 LCDGNNHKATRTAHD
-1916 RVVTQSGVLQM
+1916 RVVTQFGVLQM

-1943 RSRTIETLVSAIEE
+1943 RSRTIETLVNAIEE
-1957 EIRHKS
+1957 EMRHKS
-1963 EIKENES
+1963 EAKETELSES
-1970 SEPQTEESLV
+1970 QRQEPLAIEAN
-1980 IGSNTST
+1980 IST
-1987 ESGTCEEVS
+1987 ESSSCEES
-1996 VSDSPELVEQEID
+1996 SASDSSESTELETDMQ
-2009 VLVQTYQVAELEY
+2009 LQPYQIAELAY
-2022 TPVTSDDFI
+2022 TPVTPDDFA
-2031 QGYYDSQVMEKIR
+2031 QGYYDSQVKEKIQ

-2078 MDYLLKRMNLRTTG
+2078 MDCLLKRMNLRTTG
-2092 KEFLFYWNEDQH
+2092 KEFLFYWDEEQH
-2104 PESYDIYRSESK
+2104 PESYDIYRPESN

-2127 AVAVCRILREQG
+2127 AVAVCRILKEQG

-2166 MAQGVAYALQSGK
+2166 MMNGVAYALQSGK

-2185 TIKAVIPIREM
+2185 MIKAVIPIREI

>member
-35 EEDIKGL
+35 EEDIMGL
-42 CVQISF
+42 HVQISF
-48 EPDFAGS
+48 KPDFAES

-69 QLSAIPI
+69 RITAIPI
-76 QLSTFFLSQ
+76 QLSTSFLSQ
-85 LTERLLGHIHVEIST
+85 LTERLLGHIHVEITADGQS
-100 NEHLLFSE
+100 LFSK

-123 SVLPEMLAAF
+123 AVLPEMLAAF
-133 VTPNHSV
+133 VTPNHPA
-140 IAPIIKRASE
+140 IAPIIKRTSE
-150 ILGDWTGF
+150 ILGTWTESS
-158 PALDEYQTR
+158 ALDEYQTR

-198 ESGQRVRLYDDILSY
+198 ESGQRVRLYDDILSH

-228 LEAIGIHPL
+228 LEAVGIHPL
-237 VVVVKGHAFAGGW
+237 VVVIKGHAFAGGW
-250 LISDSFP
+250 LIPDSFP

-280 LEATCMNAGMPQPFD
+280 VEATCMNAGTPQPFD
-295 AAVASANDKLK
+295 AAVALANDHLK

-312 LFIDVVRA
+312 LFVDVVRA

-344 PTERDLTAPSALS
+344 PTERDLTAPSSLS

-404 RIGELEDALADGQ
+404 RIGELEDALADGH

-464 TDEALRRSMT
+464 TDEALRRSLT
-474 HLYRSSRLALEEN
+474 YLYRSSRLALEEN

-530 YVIRSRDEDTML
+530 YVIRSRDEETML

-568 SGVDVSLIFNTI
+568 SGVDVSRIFNTI
-580 RRAIMI
+580 RRAIMT

-631 KVEWTEDADES
+631 KVEWTEDTDES
-642 EYVDLDE
+642 ECVDLDE
-649 AYPAGEIT
+649 AYPAGEIA

-755 VVKRKSNEGY
+755 VVKRKSNEQY
-765 RIEAEQINM
+765 RIEAEQINT

-781 YVHILHKQ
+781 YVRVLHK
-789 RPANLS
+789 RHPAGWS
-795 LYDCFAGYAS
+795 LYDCFSGYAS
-805 VDEEV
+805 IDYEEALIHFPEKFIQDLDPAGRSACNHIVEAYQTACRICENPQSHPLKGIGLTSCPPSIKTEARERLSALNQLLEENCKLRQTIAPLIGFDLDHLNSDQDKALADLV
-810 RMIMIPEPVLETMN
+810 RLLLESGTISPGLLTADNLTETCKLVGQAIQTGEERDRLREQILAGFSPQILTADVAAWSKQWQECGSKWWLARIWGQNRLRKQIQSYTKVSSKLDSTHIPNLFATLEAYQAAQHRIDDLGKMLSPILSLLWNGGEADWHRISEARGTAEQIEQTLLQITRDIARTTVSKQTLRANLECGLQSFKSLHAAVLERFLSLEKAMDEQT
-824 LDVRKRYEAEII
+824 EAIGQLLRTSTLAE
-836 EFETICKIAGDITKH
+836 
-851 PFHECALTEY
+851 
-861 SSGIKSEIQALS
+861 
-873 ADLIMRIDTYENA
+873 ADDNRIDTLKAIASNWLAHLDLLHDWAVYNQ
-886 LQRFVSLLG
+886 QRQEMLSVG
-895 YDLESTET
+895 LESVAR
-903 AVSHISLFASRLL
+903 AVEGGEIAADRVIDCYRKSLF
-916 GLKEVS
+916 
-922 TNILNA
+922 
-928 DDLQDAIDALMAFMA
+928 
-943 EGRKRDTL
+943 
-951 KNKIVQKFGSDVL
+951 
-964 TTDTRTGQEC
+964 RT
-974 WKEIVQLYSEQYVP
+974 
-988 KPIHMSN
+988 
-995 PGIFLNSLFKTFKLL
+995 
-1010 GDCINDVMNIIGCA
+1010 
-1024 GIRIRTSVEM
+1024 
-1034 ETLTSLCRLLLDM
+1034 
-1047 DSVLPYLMEGK
+1047 
-1058 RSTLSYKE
+1058 
-1066 IRELI
+1066 
-1071 DHGIKKDE
+1071 
-1079 SESQLLGRY
+1079 
-1088 TRSVLTLDVDTV
+1088 
-1100 LNQWMIGSSKW
+1100 
-1111 FGARFFTQRRILKS
+1111 
-1125 VNQYATSQLITSDSH
+1125 
-1140 VAEMGIVKTYQ
+1140 
-1151 HEKEI
+1151 
-1156 IERHEY
+1156 
-1162 ELMEL
+1162 
-1167 LGRKWNHGA
+1167 
-1176 PDWKYIA
+1176 
-1183 KAVGFHEKLDQL
+1183 
-1195 LCILIPN
+1195 
-1202 VSQVKA
+1202 
-1208 VKDHLCRYIANDLSV
+1208 
-1223 FHHSYDPIL
+1223 
-1232 KKLLEISDSA
+1232 
-1242 FSSYCAIRT
+1242 
-1251 CEFDVEEFLAAI
+1251 
-1263 AEYQQMT
+1263 
-1270 SVLNSRETEI
+1270 
-1280 NLLDTQWNV
+1280 
-1289 DHADW
+1289 
-1294 DALESMVNTVR
+1294 
-1305 EVDSQL
+1305 
-1311 SAFIPILSDRTQV
+1311 
-1324 RKNLSATL
+1324 
-1332 SHGMNGFHKEYDDVL
+1332 
-1347 RTLATDFLLINDIF
+1347 
-1361 GQIVRKLQA
+1361 
-1370 NIQIKSDTSVLSQ
+1370 
-1383 KKTLVKRWMDNIDLL
+1383 
-1398 KDWCLYLK
+1398 
-1406 QRSVLQS
+1406 
-1413 LNLDSL
+1413 
-1419 IRLVESNN
+1419 
-1427 LAPNQIL
+1427 
-1434 CSYQK
+1434 
-1439 SFFKLYAEYILS
+1439 YAEQILS
-1451 QEPQMNAFH
+1451 QEPHMSTFH
-1460 GLLFEEKIRRFRLL
+1460 GILFEEKIRRFRLL

-1489 LASALPALQKEAAQN
+1489 LASALPALQKEAAQS

-1531 DLLMRMCPCLLMSPI
+1531 DLLTRMCPCLLMSPI

-1553 ADRVPFDLVIFDEA
+1553 ADRAPFDLVIFDEA

-1672 YVNGT
+1672 HVNGT

-1705 AVRRSIGVVT
+1705 PVRRSIGVVT

-1842 ALSCQTSA
+1842 ALSYQMSA
-1850 EFRSEDALLR
+1850 DHRLEDALLC
-1860 SIASELEKRG
+1860 SIATELEKRG
-1870 YRIRMNV
+1870 YRTRMNV
-1877 GCSGYRVDLGVV
+1877 GCSGYRIDIGVV
-1889 DPECPETYLLGI
+1889 DPECSEKYLLGI
-1901 LCDGNNHNVARTAHD
+1901 LCDGYNHNAARTAHD
-1916 RVVTQSGVLQM
+1916 RVITQSSVLQM
-1927 LGWRLYHVWAM
+1927 LGWRLHHVWAM

-1943 RSRTIETLVSAIEE
+1943 RSRTIETLVTAIEE

-1963 EIKENES
+1963 EIKGNES
-1970 SEPQTEESLV
+1970 NEPQTEESLV
-1980 IGSNTST
+1980 IGTNTSI

-1996 VSDSPELVEQEID
+1996 VADSPEFVEQEPD
-2009 VLVQTYQVAELEY
+2009 VQIRPYQIAELEY
-2022 TPVTSDDFI
+2022 TPVTSDDFA
-2031 QGYYDSQVMEKIR
+2031 QGYYDSQVMNKIR

-2092 KEFLFYWNEDQH
+2092 KESQFYWNDDQR
-2104 PESYDIYRSESK
+2104 PESYDIYRPESK

-2127 AVAVCRILREQG
+2127 AVAVRRILEEQG
-2139 SLPEADL
+2139 ALLEEDL

-2166 MAQGVAYALQSGK
+2166 MAHGVAYALQSGK

-2185 TIKAVIPIREM
+2185 TIKAVSIREM

>member
-1 MNLEVQVVHVPVV
+1 MNLEAQVVHVPVV

-24 VIREIVLKNTG
+24 IIREIVLKNTG
-35 EEDIKGL
+35 KEDLKEL
-42 CVQISF
+42 RVQISF
-48 EPDFAGS
+48 EPDFAES

-69 QLSAIPI
+69 RIAAIPI
-76 QLSTFFLSQ
+76 QLSTSFLSQ
-85 LTERLLGHIHVEIST
+85 LTERLLGHIHVEIAADGQS
-100 NEHLLFSE
+100 LFSE

-133 VTPNHSV
+133 ATPNHPA

-150 ILGDWTGF
+150 ILGTWTESS
-158 PALDEYQTR
+158 ALDEYQTR

-176 AAIYEAIAEQQIAYC
+176 AAIYEAIAEKQIAYC

-198 ESGQRVRLYDDILSY
+198 EAGQRVRLYDDILSH

-250 LISDSFP
+250 LIPDSFP

-280 LEATCMNAGMPQPFD
+280 VEATCMNAGIPQPFD
-295 AAVASANDKLK
+295 IAVASANDKLK

-312 LFIDVVRA
+312 LFVDIVRA

-331 VIRDGKIEIEDQT
+331 VIRDGKIEFEDQM
-344 PTERDLTAPSALS
+344 PTERDTAAPTALS

-417 EFQILE
+417 EFQVLE

-438 QALHAS
+438 QTLHAS

-452 SELKQRRLRAYL
+452 SELKQHRLRAYL
-464 TDEALRRSMT
+464 TDEALRNSLT
-474 HLYRSSRLALEEN
+474 YLYRSSRLSLEEN

-530 YVIRSRDEDTML
+530 YVIRSRDEETML

-568 SGVDVSLIFNTI
+568 SGVDVSLILNTI

-612 HNNADKLC
+612 HNNADKLR

-631 KVEWTEDADES
+631 KVEWTVDEAGPEDT
-642 EYVDLDE
+642 DLDE
-649 AYPAGEIT
+649 TYPAGEIA

-722 RLETIGIAPFCLE
+722 RLEAIGIAPFCLE

-755 VVKRKSNEGY
+755 VVKRKSNEEY
-765 RIEAEQINM
+765 RIEAEQINA

-781 YVHILHKQ
+781 YVHALHKQ
-789 RPANLS
+789 RSAGLS
-795 LYDCFAGYAS
+795 LYDCFSGYAS
-805 VDEEV
+805 IDYGETLIQLPEKFIQGLDPAGRSACNHIVEAYQTACRICENPQSHPLKGIGLTNYPPSIKAEV
-810 RMIMIPEPVLETMN
+810 RERLSALNQLLEENCKLRQVIAPLIGFELDHLDSDQDKALTDLVQLLLEAEVISSGLLTADNLTDTCQLIHQAIQAGEERDRRREQILAQFNPQILAVDVFAWSKQWQECCSKWWLNRILGQNKLRKQIQIYAKVGSKLHLNHIPELLTTLEAYQIAQHQIANYGKTLSPILGLLWN
-824 LDVRKRYEAEII
+824 HGEADWARIAEVRKTTEQI
-836 EFETICKIAGDITKH
+836 ERALLQTTRDITQTTAAKQILRANL
-851 PFHECALTEY
+851 ECGLQSFKNLHVAALGRFLSLEKTINEQTEAIGRLLQTSALAKVEKNRINTLKAIASNWLRHLELLHDWTVY
-861 SSGIKSEIQALS
+861 NQQRQEMLS
-873 ADLIMRIDTYENA
+873 A
-886 LQRFVSLLG
+886 G
-895 YDLESTET
+895 LESVVQ
-903 AVSHISLFASRLL
+903 AVEE
-916 GLKEVS
+916 GEVAA
-922 TNILNA
+922 NRM
-928 DDLQDAIDALMAFMA
+928 DDCY
-943 EGRKRDTL
+943 RK
-951 KNKIVQKFGSDVL
+951 
-964 TTDTRTGQEC
+964 
-974 WKEIVQLYSEQYVP
+974 
-988 KPIHMSN
+988 
-995 PGIFLNSLFKTFKLL
+995 SLFK
-1010 GDCINDVMNIIGCA
+1010 A
-1024 GIRIRTSVEM
+1024 
-1034 ETLTSLCRLLLDM
+1034 
-1047 DSVLPYLMEGK
+1047 
-1058 RSTLSYKE
+1058 
-1066 IRELI
+1066 
-1071 DHGIKKDE
+1071 
-1079 SESQLLGRY
+1079 
-1088 TRSVLTLDVDTV
+1088 
-1100 LNQWMIGSSKW
+1100 
-1111 FGARFFTQRRILKS
+1111 
-1125 VNQYATSQLITSDSH
+1125 
-1140 VAEMGIVKTYQ
+1140 
-1151 HEKEI
+1151 
-1156 IERHEY
+1156 
-1162 ELMEL
+1162 
-1167 LGRKWNHGA
+1167 
-1176 PDWKYIA
+1176 
-1183 KAVGFHEKLDQL
+1183 
-1195 LCILIPN
+1195 
-1202 VSQVKA
+1202 
-1208 VKDHLCRYIANDLSV
+1208 
-1223 FHHSYDPIL
+1223 
-1232 KKLLEISDSA
+1232 
-1242 FSSYCAIRT
+1242 
-1251 CEFDVEEFLAAI
+1251 
-1263 AEYQQMT
+1263 
-1270 SVLNSRETEI
+1270 
-1280 NLLDTQWNV
+1280 
-1289 DHADW
+1289 
-1294 DALESMVNTVR
+1294 
-1305 EVDSQL
+1305 
-1311 SAFIPILSDRTQV
+1311 
-1324 RKNLSATL
+1324 
-1332 SHGMNGFHKEYDDVL
+1332 
-1347 RTLATDFLLINDIF
+1347 
-1361 GQIVRKLQA
+1361 
-1370 NIQIKSDTSVLSQ
+1370 
-1383 KKTLVKRWMDNIDLL
+1383 
-1398 KDWCLYLK
+1398 
-1406 QRSVLQS
+1406 
-1413 LNLDSL
+1413 
-1419 IRLVESNN
+1419 
-1427 LAPNQIL
+1427 
-1434 CSYQK
+1434 
-1439 SFFKLYAEYILS
+1439 YAEHILL
-1451 QEPQMNAFH
+1451 QEPQMNTFH
-1460 GLLFEEKIRRFRLL
+1460 GVLFEEKIRRFRSL
-1474 SRRFEQLTREELYAK
+1474 SQRFEQLTREELYAK
-1489 LASALPALQKEAAQN
+1489 LASVLPALQKEAAQS

-1531 DLLMRMCPCLLMSPI
+1531 DLLTRMCPCLLMSPI

-1553 ADRVPFDLVIFDEA
+1553 AGRTPFDLVIFDEA

-1672 YVNGT
+1672 HVDGT

-1689 AEAIVRE
+1689 AEAIVQE
-1696 IKARLMDPA
+1696 IKARLTNPETDKQ
-1705 AVRRSIGVVT
+1705 SIGVVT
-1715 FNSNQQSLIEDLLN
+1715 FNANQQSLIEDLLN
-1729 DLFREN
+1729 DLFKEN
-1735 PALETLALEG
+1735 PALETLALEC

-1842 ALSCQTSA
+1842 ILFYQTSA
-1850 EFRSEDALLR
+1850 KHRSGDALQS
-1860 SIASELEKRG
+1860 SIVAELETRG
-1870 YRIRMNV
+1870 YRTRMNV
-1877 GCSGYRVDLGVV
+1877 GCSGYRIDIGVL
-1889 DPECPETYLLGI
+1889 DPQCPEKYLLGI
-1901 LCDGNNHNVARTAHD
+1901 LCDGYNHNTARTAHD
-1916 RVVTQSGVLQM
+1916 RIITQSGMLQM
-1927 LGWRLYHVWAM
+1927 LGWQLYHVWAM

-1943 RSRTIETLVSAIEE
+1943 RSRTIEMLITAIEE
-1957 EIRHKS
+1957 KIQHKS
-1963 EIKENES
+1963 EIKEPES
-1970 SEPQTEESLV
+1970 NEPQVKETLV
-1980 IGSNTST
+1980 IEPNTST
-1987 ESGTCEEVS
+1987 ESGPGEEVS
-1996 VSDSPELVEQEID
+1996 VSDSSEPVELETD
-2009 VLVQTYQVAELEY
+2009 VQIQPYQIAKLEY
-2022 TPVTSDDFI
+2022 TPVTSDDFA
-2031 QGYYDSQVMEKIR
+2031 QGYYDSQVMEKIGI
-2044 SVIKT
+2044 VINT

-2068 ARMGTRLAAH
+2068 TRMGTRLAAH
-2078 MDYLLKRMNLRTTG
+2078 MDYLLQRMEFQTTG
-2092 KEFLFYWNEDQH
+2092 KEPLFYWNENLD
-2104 PESYDIYRSESK
+2104 PKSYDIYRPNSK

-2127 AVAVCRILREQG
+2127 AVAVCRILKEQG
-2139 SLPEADL
+2139 SLPETDL

-2159 GDNVSAS
+2159 GDNVMAS
-2166 MAQGVAYALQSGK
+2166 MARGVAYALQSGRILK
-2179 IVKSGN
+2179 NGN
-2185 TIKAVIPIREM
+2185 TIKAVIPM

>member
-24 VIREIVLKNTG
+24 IIREITLKNTG
-35 EEDIKGL
+35 EEYFKEL

-48 EPDFAGS
+48 EPDFAKL
-55 CQLHIESIAPGSEE
+55 CQLHIESIASGSEE
-69 QLSAIPI
+69 QIASIPI
-76 QLSTFFLSQ
+76 QLSTSFLSQ
-85 LTERLLGHIHVEIST
+85 LTERLLGHIHVEITTDGQS
-100 NEHLLFSE
+100 LFSE
-108 SYEMSLLAFDQWGGI
+108 SYEISLLAFDQWGGI

-133 VTPNHSV
+133 VTPNHPV

-150 ILGDWTGF
+150 ILGTWTESS
-158 PALDEYQTR
+158 ALDEYQTR

-198 ESGQRVRLYDDILSY
+198 ESGQRVRLYDDILSH

-228 LEAIGIHPL
+228 LEAVGIHPL
-237 VVVVKGHAFAGGW
+237 VVVIKGHAFAGGW
-250 LISDSFP
+250 LIPDSFP

-280 LEATCMNAGMPQPFD
+280 VEATCMNAGTPQPFD

-312 LFIDVVRA
+312 LFVDVVRA

-344 PTERDLTAPSALS
+344 PTERDFAAPSALS

-464 TDEALRRSMT
+464 TDEALRRSLT
-474 HLYRSSRLALEEN
+474 YLYRSSRLALEEN
-487 GANTLYLALGLLK
+487 GANTLYLALGMLK

-520 EIVRKSAAKG
+520 EIIRKSAAKG

-568 SGVDVSLIFNTI
+568 SGVDVSRIFNTI
-580 RRAIMI
+580 RRAIMT

-612 HNNADKLC
+612 HNNADKLR

-631 KVEWTEDADES
+631 KVEWTADADDS
-642 EYVDLDE
+642 ECADLDE
-649 AYPAGEIT
+649 AYPAGEIA

-722 RLETIGIAPFCLE
+722 RLESIGIAPFCLE

-755 VVKRKSNEGY
+755 VVKRKSNEEY

-781 YVHILHKQ
+781 YVHALHK
-789 RPANLS
+789 RHPAGWS
-795 LYDCFAGYAS
+795 LYDCFSGYAS
-805 VDEEV
+805 IDYEEKLIHLPEKFIQELDPAGRSACDHIVEAYQTACRICENPQSHPLKGIGLTSCPPSIKTEARERLSALNQLLEEDCKLRQTIAPLIGFELDHLNPNQDKALADLV
-810 RMIMIPEPVLETMN
+810 RSLLESETISPGLLTADNLTETCKRIGLAIQTGEERDRLREQILAGFTPQILTADVTAWSKQWQECGLKWWLARIWGQNRLRKQIQSYTKVPSKLDSSHIPGLFATLEAYQAAQHRIDDLGKMLSPILSLLWNGGEADWHRISEARDTAERIEQTLLQITRDIARTTVSKQTLRANLECGLQLFKSLHAAVLERFLSLEKAMDEQT
-824 LDVRKRYEAEII
+824 EAI
-836 EFETICKIAGDITKH
+836 GQLL
-851 PFHECALTEY
+851 LTSTLAE
-861 SSGIKSEIQALS
+861 
-873 ADLIMRIDTYENA
+873 ADDNRIDTLKSIASNWLAHLDLLHDWAVYNQ
-886 LQRFVSLLG
+886 QRQEMLSVG
-895 YDLESTET
+895 LESVVR
-903 AVSHISLFASRLL
+903 AVEGGEIAADRVIDCYRKSLF
-916 GLKEVS
+916 
-922 TNILNA
+922 
-928 DDLQDAIDALMAFMA
+928 
-943 EGRKRDTL
+943 
-951 KNKIVQKFGSDVL
+951 
-964 TTDTRTGQEC
+964 RT
-974 WKEIVQLYSEQYVP
+974 
-988 KPIHMSN
+988 
-995 PGIFLNSLFKTFKLL
+995 
-1010 GDCINDVMNIIGCA
+1010 
-1024 GIRIRTSVEM
+1024 
-1034 ETLTSLCRLLLDM
+1034 
-1047 DSVLPYLMEGK
+1047 
-1058 RSTLSYKE
+1058 
-1066 IRELI
+1066 
-1071 DHGIKKDE
+1071 
-1079 SESQLLGRY
+1079 
-1088 TRSVLTLDVDTV
+1088 
-1100 LNQWMIGSSKW
+1100 
-1111 FGARFFTQRRILKS
+1111 
-1125 VNQYATSQLITSDSH
+1125 
-1140 VAEMGIVKTYQ
+1140 
-1151 HEKEI
+1151 
-1156 IERHEY
+1156 
-1162 ELMEL
+1162 
-1167 LGRKWNHGA
+1167 
-1176 PDWKYIA
+1176 
-1183 KAVGFHEKLDQL
+1183 
-1195 LCILIPN
+1195 
-1202 VSQVKA
+1202 
-1208 VKDHLCRYIANDLSV
+1208 
-1223 FHHSYDPIL
+1223 
-1232 KKLLEISDSA
+1232 
-1242 FSSYCAIRT
+1242 
-1251 CEFDVEEFLAAI
+1251 
-1263 AEYQQMT
+1263 
-1270 SVLNSRETEI
+1270 
-1280 NLLDTQWNV
+1280 
-1289 DHADW
+1289 
-1294 DALESMVNTVR
+1294 
-1305 EVDSQL
+1305 
-1311 SAFIPILSDRTQV
+1311 
-1324 RKNLSATL
+1324 
-1332 SHGMNGFHKEYDDVL
+1332 
-1347 RTLATDFLLINDIF
+1347 
-1361 GQIVRKLQA
+1361 
-1370 NIQIKSDTSVLSQ
+1370 
-1383 KKTLVKRWMDNIDLL
+1383 
-1398 KDWCLYLK
+1398 
-1406 QRSVLQS
+1406 
-1413 LNLDSL
+1413 
-1419 IRLVESNN
+1419 
-1427 LAPNQIL
+1427 
-1434 CSYQK
+1434 
-1439 SFFKLYAEYILS
+1439 YAEQILS
-1451 QEPQMNAFH
+1451 QEPQMSTFH
-1460 GLLFEEKIRRFRLL
+1460 GVLFEEKIRRFRLL

-1489 LASALPALQKEAAQN
+1489 LASALPALQKEAAQS

-1531 DLLMRMCPCLLMSPI
+1531 DLLTRMCPCLLMSPI

-1553 ADRVPFDLVIFDEA
+1553 ADRAPFDLVIFDEA

-1597 DFFSTNTYDEENA
+1597 DFFSTNTYDEEHA

-1672 YVNGT
+1672 HVNGT
-1677 YDRGSTRQNRAE
+1677 YDRGSSRQNRAE

-1705 AVRRSIGVVT
+1705 PVRRSIGVVT

-1735 PALETLALEG
+1735 PALETQALEC

-1770 YGPDKTGRIALNFGP
+1770 YGPDRTGRIALNFGP

-1842 ALSCQTSA
+1842 ALSYQMSA
-1850 EFRSEDALLR
+1850 DHRSEDALLC
-1860 SIASELEKRG
+1860 SIATELEKRG
-1870 YRIRMNV
+1870 YHTRMNV
-1877 GCSGYRVDLGVV
+1877 GCSGYRIDIGVV
-1889 DPECPETYLLGI
+1889 DPECSEKYLLGI
-1901 LCDGNNHNVARTAHD
+1901 LCDGYNHSAARTAHD
-1916 RVVTQSGVLQM
+1916 RVITQSSVLQM

-1943 RSRTIETLVSAIEE
+1943 RSRTIETLVAAVEE
-1957 EIRHKS
+1957 EIRHNS
-1963 EIKENES
+1963 EIKES
-1970 SEPQTEESLV
+1970 
-1980 IGSNTST
+1980 GSNGPQSEETSGIKSNTTT

-1996 VSDSPELVEQEID
+1996 VSDAHEFAEQEPD
-2009 VLVQTYQVAELEY
+2009 VQIRPYQIAELEY
-2022 TPVTSDDFI
+2022 TPVTSDDFA
-2031 QGYYDSQVMEKIR
+2031 QGYYDSQVMDKIR
-2044 SVIKT
+2044 SVIKI
-2049 EAPVSRALL
+2049 EAPVSRTLL

-2078 MDYLLKRMNLRTTG
+2078 MDFLLKRMNLRTTG
-2092 KEFLFYWNEDQH
+2092 KESLFFWNEDQY
-2104 PESYDIYRSESK
+2104 PESYDIYRPESK

-2127 AVAVCRILREQG
+2127 AVAVCRILEEQG
-2139 SLPEADL
+2139 ALLEVDL

-2159 GDNVSAS
+2159 GDNVMAS
-2166 MAQGVAYALQSGK
+2166 MTRGIAFAA
-2179 IVKSGN
+2179 KSGRVVRN
-2185 TIKAVIPIREM
+2185 EDKVKLNDAAVIA

>member
-35 EEDIKGL
+35 EEDIMGL
-42 CVQISF
+42 HVQISF
-48 EPDFAGS
+48 KPDFAES

-69 QLSAIPI
+69 RITAIPI
-76 QLSTFFLSQ
+76 QLSTSFLSQ
-85 LTERLLGHIHVEIST
+85 LTERLLGHIHVEITADGQS
-100 NEHLLFSE
+100 LFSK

-123 SVLPEMLAAF
+123 AVLPEMLAAF
-133 VTPNHSV
+133 VTPNHPA
-140 IAPIIKRASE
+140 IAPIIKRTSE
-150 ILGDWTGF
+150 ILGTWTESS
-158 PALDEYQTR
+158 ALDEYQTR

-198 ESGQRVRLYDDILSY
+198 EFGQRVRLYDDILSH

-228 LEAIGIHPL
+228 LEAVGIHPL
-237 VVVVKGHAFAGGW
+237 VVVIKGHAFAGGW
-250 LISDSFP
+250 LIPDSFP

-280 LEATCMNAGMPQPFD
+280 VEATCMNAGTPQPFD
-295 AAVASANDKLK
+295 AAVASANDNLK

-312 LFIDVVRA
+312 LFVDVVRA

-331 VIRDGKIEIEDQT
+331 VIRDGKIEIEDQI
-344 PTERDLTAPSALS
+344 PTERDLTAPSSLS

-464 TDEALRRSMT
+464 TDEALRRSLT
-474 HLYRSSRLALEEN
+474 YLYRSSRLALEEN

-530 YVIRSRDEDTML
+530 YVIRSRDEETML

-568 SGVDVSLIFNTI
+568 SGVDVSRIFNTI
-580 RRAIMI
+580 RRAIMT

-642 EYVDLDE
+642 ECVDLDE
-649 AYPAGEIT
+649 AYPAGEIA

-722 RLETIGIAPFCLE
+722 RLEAIGIAPFCLE

-755 VVKRKSNEGY
+755 VVKRKSNEQY
-765 RIEAEQINM
+765 RIEAEQINT

-781 YVHILHKQ
+781 YVHVLHK
-789 RPANLS
+789 RHPAGWS
-795 LYDCFAGYAS
+795 LYDCFSGYAS
-805 VDEEV
+805 IDYEEALIHFPEKFIQDLDPAGRSACNHIVEAYQTACRICGNPQSHPLKGIGLTSCPPSIKTEARERLSALNQLLEENCKLRQTIAPLIGFDLDHLNSNQDKALADLV
-810 RMIMIPEPVLETMN
+810 RLLLESG
-824 LDVRKRYEAEII
+824 
-836 EFETICKIAGDITKH
+836 TISPGLLTADN
-851 PFHECALTEY
+851 LTETCKLVGQAIQTGEERDRLREQILAGFSPQILTADVAAWSKQWQECGSKWWLARIWGQNRLRKQIQSY
-861 SSGIKSEIQALS
+861 TKVSSKLDSTHIPNLFATLEAYQAAQHRIDDLGKMLSPILSLLWNGGEADWHRISEARGTAEQIEQTLLQITRDIARTTVSKQTLRANLECGLQSFKSLHAAVLKRFLS
-873 ADLIMRIDTYENA
+873 LEKAMDEQTEAIGQLLRTSTLAEADDNRIDTLKAIASNWLAYLDLLHDWAVYNQ
-886 LQRFVSLLG
+886 QRQEMLSVG
-895 YDLESTET
+895 LESVAR
-903 AVSHISLFASRLL
+903 AVEGGEIAADRVIDCYRKSLF
-916 GLKEVS
+916 
-922 TNILNA
+922 
-928 DDLQDAIDALMAFMA
+928 
-943 EGRKRDTL
+943 
-951 KNKIVQKFGSDVL
+951 
-964 TTDTRTGQEC
+964 RT
-974 WKEIVQLYSEQYVP
+974 
-988 KPIHMSN
+988 
-995 PGIFLNSLFKTFKLL
+995 
-1010 GDCINDVMNIIGCA
+1010 
-1024 GIRIRTSVEM
+1024 
-1034 ETLTSLCRLLLDM
+1034 
-1047 DSVLPYLMEGK
+1047 
-1058 RSTLSYKE
+1058 
-1066 IRELI
+1066 
-1071 DHGIKKDE
+1071 
-1079 SESQLLGRY
+1079 
-1088 TRSVLTLDVDTV
+1088 
-1100 LNQWMIGSSKW
+1100 
-1111 FGARFFTQRRILKS
+1111 
-1125 VNQYATSQLITSDSH
+1125 
-1140 VAEMGIVKTYQ
+1140 
-1151 HEKEI
+1151 
-1156 IERHEY
+1156 
-1162 ELMEL
+1162 
-1167 LGRKWNHGA
+1167 
-1176 PDWKYIA
+1176 
-1183 KAVGFHEKLDQL
+1183 
-1195 LCILIPN
+1195 
-1202 VSQVKA
+1202 
-1208 VKDHLCRYIANDLSV
+1208 
-1223 FHHSYDPIL
+1223 
-1232 KKLLEISDSA
+1232 
-1242 FSSYCAIRT
+1242 
-1251 CEFDVEEFLAAI
+1251 
-1263 AEYQQMT
+1263 
-1270 SVLNSRETEI
+1270 
-1280 NLLDTQWNV
+1280 
-1289 DHADW
+1289 
-1294 DALESMVNTVR
+1294 
-1305 EVDSQL
+1305 
-1311 SAFIPILSDRTQV
+1311 
-1324 RKNLSATL
+1324 
-1332 SHGMNGFHKEYDDVL
+1332 
-1347 RTLATDFLLINDIF
+1347 
-1361 GQIVRKLQA
+1361 
-1370 NIQIKSDTSVLSQ
+1370 
-1383 KKTLVKRWMDNIDLL
+1383 
-1398 KDWCLYLK
+1398 
-1406 QRSVLQS
+1406 
-1413 LNLDSL
+1413 
-1419 IRLVESNN
+1419 
-1427 LAPNQIL
+1427 
-1434 CSYQK
+1434 
-1439 SFFKLYAEYILS
+1439 YAEQILS
-1451 QEPQMNAFH
+1451 QEPHMSTFH
-1460 GLLFEEKIRRFRLL
+1460 GILFEEKIRRFRLL

-1489 LASALPALQKEAAQN
+1489 LASALPALQKEAAQS

-1531 DLLMRMCPCLLMSPI
+1531 DLLTRMCPCLLMSPI

-1553 ADRVPFDLVIFDEA
+1553 ADRAPFDLVIFDEA

-1576 GAIARGRNV
+1576 GAIARCRNV

-1672 YVNGT
+1672 HVNGT

-1696 IKARLMDPA
+1696 IKTRLTAPA
-1705 AVRRSIGVVT
+1705 AAKRSIGVVT

-1735 PALETLALEG
+1735 PTLEALALERD
-1745 EEPIFIKNL
+1745 EPIFIKNL

-1850 EFRSEDALLR
+1850 ERRSEDALLC
-1860 SIASELEKRG
+1860 SIAAELEKRG

-1877 GCSGYRVDLGVV
+1877 GCSGYRIDIGVV
-1889 DPECPETYLLGI
+1889 DPECPEKYLLGI
-1901 LCDGNNHNVARTAHD
+1901 LCDGYNHNAARTVHD
-1916 RVVTQSGVLQM
+1916 RVVTQSSVLQM
-1927 LGWRLYHVWAM
+1927 LGWRLHHVWAM

-1943 RSRTIETLVSAIEE
+1943 RSRTIETLVTAIEE
-1957 EIRHKS
+1957 EIQHKS
-1963 EIKENES
+1963 ETKGTES
-1970 SEPQTEESLV
+1970 SEAQTQESLV

-1987 ESGTCEEVS
+1987 ELGSCEEVS
-1996 VSDSPELVEQEID
+1996 VSDSSEPTKLETDIQI
-2009 VLVQTYQVAELEY
+2009 QPYQIAELEY
-2022 TPVTSDDFI
+2022 TPVTSDDFV
-2031 QGYYDSQVMEKIR
+2031 QGYYDSQVKEKIR

-2092 KEFLFYWNEDQH
+2092 KEFLFYWNEEQH
-2104 PESYDIYRSESK
+2104 PESYDIYRPESE

-2127 AVAVCRILREQG
+2127 AVAVCRILKEQG

-2166 MAQGVAYALQSGK
+2166 MAHGVAYALQSGK

-2185 TIKAVIPIREM
+2185 TIKAVSIREM

>member
-35 EEDIKGL
+35 EEDIMGL
-42 CVQISF
+42 HVQISF
-48 EPDFAGS
+48 KPDFAES

-69 QLSAIPI
+69 RITAIPI
-76 QLSTFFLSQ
+76 QLSTSFLSQ
-85 LTERLLGHIHVEIST
+85 LTERLLGHIHVEITADGQS
-100 NEHLLFSE
+100 LFSK

-123 SVLPEMLAAF
+123 AVLPEMLAAF
-133 VTPNHSV
+133 VTPNHPA
-140 IAPIIKRASE
+140 IAPIIKRTSE
-150 ILGDWTGF
+150 ILGTWTESS
-158 PALDEYQTR
+158 ALDEYQTR

-198 ESGQRVRLYDDILSY
+198 EFGQRVRLYDDILSH

-228 LEAIGIHPL
+228 LEAVGIHPL
-237 VVVVKGHAFAGGW
+237 VVVIKGHAFAGGW
-250 LISDSFP
+250 LIPDSFP

-280 LEATCMNAGMPQPFD
+280 VEATCMNAGTPQPFD
-295 AAVASANDKLK
+295 AAVASANDNLK

-312 LFIDVVRA
+312 LFVDVVRA

-331 VIRDGKIEIEDQT
+331 VIRDGKIEIEDQI
-344 PTERDLTAPSALS
+344 PTERDLTAPSSLS

-452 SELKQRRLRAYL
+452 SELKQRRMRAYL
-464 TDEALRRSMT
+464 TDEALRRSLT
-474 HLYRSSRLALEEN
+474 YLYRSSRLALEEN

-530 YVIRSRDEDTML
+530 YVIRSRDEETML

-568 SGVDVSLIFNTI
+568 SGVDVSRIFNTI
-580 RRAIMI
+580 RRAIMT

-642 EYVDLDE
+642 ECVDLDE
-649 AYPAGEIT
+649 AYPAGEIA

-722 RLETIGIAPFCLE
+722 RLEAIGIAPFCLE

-755 VVKRKSNEGY
+755 VVKRKSNEQY
-765 RIEAEQINM
+765 RIEAEQINT

-781 YVHILHKQ
+781 YVHVLHK
-789 RPANLS
+789 RHPAGWS
-795 LYDCFAGYAS
+795 LYDCFSGYAS
-805 VDEEV
+805 IDYEEALIHFPEKFIQDLDPAGRSACNHIVEAYQTACRICGNPQSHPLKGIGLTSCPPSIKTEARERLSALNQLLEENCKLRQTIAPLIGFDLDHLNSNQDKALADLV
-810 RMIMIPEPVLETMN
+810 RLLLESG
-824 LDVRKRYEAEII
+824 
-836 EFETICKIAGDITKH
+836 TISPGLLTADN
-851 PFHECALTEY
+851 LTETCKLVGQAIQTGEERDRLREQILAGFSPQILTADVAAWSKQWQECGSKWWLARIWGQNRLRKQIQSY
-861 SSGIKSEIQALS
+861 TKVSSKLDSTHIPNLFATLEAYQAAQHRIDDLGKMLSPILSLLWNGGEADWHRISEARGTAEQIEQTLLQITRDIARTTVSKQTLRANLECGLQSFKSLHAAVLKRFLS
-873 ADLIMRIDTYENA
+873 LEKAMDEQTEAIGQLLRTSTLAEADDNRIDTLKAIASNWLAHLDLLHDWAVYNQ
-886 LQRFVSLLG
+886 QRQEMLSVG
-895 YDLESTET
+895 LESVAR
-903 AVSHISLFASRLL
+903 AVEGGEIAADRVIDCYRKSLF
-916 GLKEVS
+916 
-922 TNILNA
+922 
-928 DDLQDAIDALMAFMA
+928 
-943 EGRKRDTL
+943 
-951 KNKIVQKFGSDVL
+951 
-964 TTDTRTGQEC
+964 RT
-974 WKEIVQLYSEQYVP
+974 
-988 KPIHMSN
+988 
-995 PGIFLNSLFKTFKLL
+995 
-1010 GDCINDVMNIIGCA
+1010 
-1024 GIRIRTSVEM
+1024 
-1034 ETLTSLCRLLLDM
+1034 
-1047 DSVLPYLMEGK
+1047 
-1058 RSTLSYKE
+1058 
-1066 IRELI
+1066 
-1071 DHGIKKDE
+1071 
-1079 SESQLLGRY
+1079 
-1088 TRSVLTLDVDTV
+1088 
-1100 LNQWMIGSSKW
+1100 
-1111 FGARFFTQRRILKS
+1111 
-1125 VNQYATSQLITSDSH
+1125 
-1140 VAEMGIVKTYQ
+1140 
-1151 HEKEI
+1151 
-1156 IERHEY
+1156 
-1162 ELMEL
+1162 
-1167 LGRKWNHGA
+1167 
-1176 PDWKYIA
+1176 
-1183 KAVGFHEKLDQL
+1183 
-1195 LCILIPN
+1195 
-1202 VSQVKA
+1202 
-1208 VKDHLCRYIANDLSV
+1208 
-1223 FHHSYDPIL
+1223 
-1232 KKLLEISDSA
+1232 
-1242 FSSYCAIRT
+1242 
-1251 CEFDVEEFLAAI
+1251 
-1263 AEYQQMT
+1263 
-1270 SVLNSRETEI
+1270 
-1280 NLLDTQWNV
+1280 
-1289 DHADW
+1289 
-1294 DALESMVNTVR
+1294 
-1305 EVDSQL
+1305 
-1311 SAFIPILSDRTQV
+1311 
-1324 RKNLSATL
+1324 
-1332 SHGMNGFHKEYDDVL
+1332 
-1347 RTLATDFLLINDIF
+1347 
-1361 GQIVRKLQA
+1361 
-1370 NIQIKSDTSVLSQ
+1370 
-1383 KKTLVKRWMDNIDLL
+1383 
-1398 KDWCLYLK
+1398 
-1406 QRSVLQS
+1406 
-1413 LNLDSL
+1413 
-1419 IRLVESNN
+1419 
-1427 LAPNQIL
+1427 
-1434 CSYQK
+1434 
-1439 SFFKLYAEYILS
+1439 YAEQILS
-1451 QEPQMNAFH
+1451 QEPHMSTFH
-1460 GLLFEEKIRRFRLL
+1460 GILFEEKIRRFRLL

-1489 LASALPALQKEAAQN
+1489 LASALPALQKEAAQS

-1516 GGRGTSIRRLFDQIP
+1516 GGRGISIRRLFDQIP
-1531 DLLMRMCPCLLMSPI
+1531 DLLTRMCPCLLMSPI

-1553 ADRVPFDLVIFDEA
+1553 ADRAPFDLVIFDEA

-1648 VKYYDNRLLTF
+1648 VMYYDNRLLTF

-1672 YVNGT
+1672 HVNGT

-1696 IKARLMDPA
+1696 IKTRLTAPA
-1705 AVRRSIGVVT
+1705 AAKRSIGVVT

-1735 PALETLALEG
+1735 PTLEAPALERD
-1745 EEPIFIKNL
+1745 EPIFIKNL

-1850 EFRSEDALLR
+1850 ERRSEDALLC
-1860 SIASELEKRG
+1860 SIAAELEKRG

-1877 GCSGYRVDLGVV
+1877 GCSGYRIDIGVV
-1889 DPECPETYLLGI
+1889 DPECPEKYLLGI
-1901 LCDGNNHNVARTAHD
+1901 LCDGYNHNAAHTVHD
-1916 RVVTQSGVLQM
+1916 RVVTQSSVLQM
-1927 LGWRLYHVWAM
+1927 LGWRLHHVWAM

-1943 RSRTIETLVSAIEE
+1943 RSRTIETLVTAIEE
-1957 EIRHKS
+1957 EIQHKS
-1963 EIKENES
+1963 ETKGTES
-1970 SEPQTEESLV
+1970 SEAQTQESLV

-1987 ESGTCEEVS
+1987 ELGSCEEVS
-1996 VSDSPELVEQEID
+1996 VSDSSEPTKLETDIQI
-2009 VLVQTYQVAELEY
+2009 QPYQIAELEY
-2022 TPVTSDDFI
+2022 TPVTSDDFV
-2031 QGYYDSQVMEKIR
+2031 QGYYDSQVKEKIR

-2092 KEFLFYWNEDQH
+2092 KEYLFYWNEEQH
-2104 PESYDIYRSESK
+2104 PESYDIYRPESE
-2116 REALDIAPEEV
+2116 REVLDIAPEEV
-2127 AVAVCRILREQG
+2127 AVAVCRILKEQG

-2166 MAQGVAYALQSGK
+2166 MVHGVAYALQSGK

-2185 TIKAVIPIREM
+2185 TIKAVSIREM

>member
-42 CVQISF
+42 SVQISF
-48 EPDFAGS
+48 EPDFAES
-55 CQLHIESIAPGSEE
+55 CQLQIESITPGSEE

-76 QLSTFFLSQ
+76 QLSTSFLSQ
-85 LTERLLGHIHVEIST
+85 LTERLLGYIHVEVST
-100 NEHLLFSE
+100 NERSLFLG

-150 ILGDWTGF
+150 ILGNWTGS

-176 AAIYEAIAEQQIAYC
+176 AAIYEAIVEQQISYC
-191 SVPASFE
+191 AVPASFE
-198 ESGQRVRLYDDILSY
+198 ESGQRVRLYDAILTH

-237 VVVVKGHAFAGGW
+237 IVVIKGHAFAGGW
-250 LISDSFP
+250 LIPDSFP
-257 DSVNDDVSL
+257 DSVNDDVSQ

-280 LEATCMNAGMPQPFD
+280 VEATCMNTGTPQPFD
-295 AAVASANDKLK
+295 TAVASANDKLK

-312 LFIDVVRA
+312 LFVDVVRA

-331 VIRDGKIEIEDQT
+331 VIREGKIEIEDQM

-363 NIDQVNVGKQT
+363 NIDQVNVSKQT

-438 QALHAS
+438 QTLHAS

-464 TDEALRRSMT
+464 TDEALRRSLT
-474 HLYRSSRLALEEN
+474 YLYRSSRLALEEN

-530 YVIRSRDEDTML
+530 YVIRSRDEETML

-554 GIQIGGLDPLPRDE
+554 GIQIGGLDPLPHDE
-568 SGVDVSLIFNTI
+568 SGVDVSRIFNTI
-580 RRAIMI
+580 RRAIMT

-597 IGNFSFSKFIMWNDI
+597 IGNFSFNKFIMWNDI
-612 HNNADKLC
+612 HNNADKLS

-631 KVEWTEDADES
+631 KVEWTVDAVEP
-642 EYVDLDE
+642 ECTDLDE
-649 AYPAGEIT
+649 AYPAGEIA

-722 RLETIGIAPFCLE
+722 RLEAIGIAPFCLE

-742 KSSVLEQLKRTTE
+742 KSSVLAQLKRTTE
-755 VVKRKSNEGY
+755 VVKRKSNEEY
-765 RIEAEQINM
+765 RIEAEQINT
-774 LRRELND
+774 LRLELND
-781 YVHILHKQ
+781 YVRVLHK
-789 RPANLS
+789 RHPVGWS
-795 LYDCFAGYAS
+795 LYDCFSGYAS
-805 VDEEV
+805 IDYEETLIHFPAKFIQDLDPAV
-810 RMIMIPEPVLETMN
+810 RCACDHIVEAYQTACRICENPQIHPLKGIELASCPPYIKTEAQERLSTLNQLLEENCKLRQTIAPLIGFELN
-824 LDVRKRYEAEII
+824 HLSLNQDKVVAHFVRLLLES
-836 EFETICKIAGDITKH
+836 ETISPGLLTADNLTETCKLVDQAIQTGEERDRLREQI
-851 PFHECALTEY
+851 LTRFSPQILTADVAAWSNQWQEY
-861 SSGIKSEIQALS
+861 SSKWRLARIWGQNRLRKQIQSYTKIPSKLDSSHIPELFATLEAYQAAQHRIDDLGKMLSPILSLLWNGGEADWPRISKVRSTTEQIEQALLQITRDITRMTTS
-873 ADLIMRIDTYENA
+873 KQTLRANLECGLQSFKSLYATTLERFLSLEKAIDEQTEAIGRLLQTPTLEEIDDNRIDTLKAIVSNWLVHLDLLHDWTVYNQ
-886 LQRFVSLLG
+886 QRQEMLSVGLEFVIRTVEEG
-895 YDLESTET
+895 QVAAEKVVDCYRK
-903 AVSHISLFASRLL
+903 SLF
-916 GLKEVS
+916 
-922 TNILNA
+922 
-928 DDLQDAIDALMAFMA
+928 
-943 EGRKRDTL
+943 
-951 KNKIVQKFGSDVL
+951 
-964 TTDTRTGQEC
+964 
-974 WKEIVQLYSEQYVP
+974 
-988 KPIHMSN
+988 
-995 PGIFLNSLFKTFKLL
+995 
-1010 GDCINDVMNIIGCA
+1010 
-1024 GIRIRTSVEM
+1024 
-1034 ETLTSLCRLLLDM
+1034 
-1047 DSVLPYLMEGK
+1047 
-1058 RSTLSYKE
+1058 
-1066 IRELI
+1066 
-1071 DHGIKKDE
+1071 
-1079 SESQLLGRY
+1079 
-1088 TRSVLTLDVDTV
+1088 
-1100 LNQWMIGSSKW
+1100 
-1111 FGARFFTQRRILKS
+1111 
-1125 VNQYATSQLITSDSH
+1125 
-1140 VAEMGIVKTYQ
+1140 
-1151 HEKEI
+1151 
-1156 IERHEY
+1156 
-1162 ELMEL
+1162 
-1167 LGRKWNHGA
+1167 
-1176 PDWKYIA
+1176 
-1183 KAVGFHEKLDQL
+1183 
-1195 LCILIPN
+1195 
-1202 VSQVKA
+1202 
-1208 VKDHLCRYIANDLSV
+1208 
-1223 FHHSYDPIL
+1223 
-1232 KKLLEISDSA
+1232 
-1242 FSSYCAIRT
+1242 
-1251 CEFDVEEFLAAI
+1251 
-1263 AEYQQMT
+1263 
-1270 SVLNSRETEI
+1270 
-1280 NLLDTQWNV
+1280 
-1289 DHADW
+1289 
-1294 DALESMVNTVR
+1294 
-1305 EVDSQL
+1305 
-1311 SAFIPILSDRTQV
+1311 
-1324 RKNLSATL
+1324 
-1332 SHGMNGFHKEYDDVL
+1332 
-1347 RTLATDFLLINDIF
+1347 
-1361 GQIVRKLQA
+1361 QA
-1370 NIQIKSDTSVLSQ
+1370 
-1383 KKTLVKRWMDNIDLL
+1383 
-1398 KDWCLYLK
+1398 
-1406 QRSVLQS
+1406 
-1413 LNLDSL
+1413 
-1419 IRLVESNN
+1419 
-1427 LAPNQIL
+1427 
-1434 CSYQK
+1434 
-1439 SFFKLYAEYILS
+1439 YAEQILS
-1451 QEPQMNAFH
+1451 QEPQMSTFH
-1460 GLLFEEKIRRFRLL
+1460 GVLFEEKIRRFRSL
-1474 SRRFEQLTREELYAK
+1474 SSRFERLTREELYAK
-1489 LASALPALQKEAAQN
+1489 LGSALPALQKEAAQS

-1531 DLLMRMCPCLLMSPI
+1531 DLLTRMCPCLLMSPI

-1553 ADRVPFDLVIFDEA
+1553 ADRAPFDLVIFDEA

-1672 YVNGT
+1672 YVNGI

-1689 AEAIVRE
+1689 AEAIVQE
-1696 IKARLMDPA
+1696 IKARLLDST

-1837 EKGRE
+1837 EKGRK
-1842 ALSCQTSA
+1842 ALSFQTSA
-1850 EFRSEDALLR
+1850 ELRSKDALLC

-1877 GCSGYRVDLGVV
+1877 GCSGYRIDLGVV
-1889 DPECPETYLLGI
+1889 APECPETYLLGI

-1916 RVVTQSGVLQM
+1916 RIITQSGVLQM

-1943 RSRTIETLVSAIEE
+1943 RSRTIETLVTAIEE
-1957 EIRHKS
+1957 EIQHKS
-1963 EIKENES
+1963 ETKKTESNES
-1970 SEPQTEESLV
+1970 QTQDTLV
-1980 IGSNTST
+1980 IESNTAIKPIS
-1987 ESGTCEEVS
+1987 CKEVS
-1996 VSDSPELVEQEID
+1996 VSDSSEATEPETDIQIRP
-2009 VLVQTYQVAELEY
+2009 YQITELEY
-2022 TPVTSDDFI
+2022 TPVTSDDFA
-2031 QGYYDSQVMEKIR
+2031 QGYFDSQVMGKIR
-2044 SVIKT
+2044 SVVKT

-2078 MDYLLKRMNLRTTG
+2078 MDYLLTQMNLRTTG
-2092 KEFLFYWNEDQH
+2092 KEIIFYWNEEQH
-2104 PESYDIYRSESK
+2104 PESYDIYRPESK

-2127 AVAVCRILREQG
+2127 AVAVYRILKEQG

-2166 MAQGVAYALQSGK
+2166 MAHGVAYALQTGK
-2179 IVKSGN
+2179 VIKSGN

>member
-35 EEDIKGL
+35 EEDIMGL
-42 CVQISF
+42 HVQISF
-48 EPDFAGS
+48 KPDFAES
-55 CQLHIESIAPGSEE
+55 YQLHIESIAPGSEE
-69 QLSAIPI
+69 RIAAVPI
-76 QLSTFFLSQ
+76 QLSTSFLSQ
-85 LTERLLGHIHVEIST
+85 LTERLLGYIHVGITADGQSI
-100 NEHLLFSE
+100 FSE

-133 VTPNHSV
+133 VTPNHPA
-140 IAPIIKRASE
+140 IAPIIKRASG
-150 ILGDWTGF
+150 ILGTWTKSS
-158 PALDEYQTR
+158 ALDEYQAR

-198 ESGQRVRLYDDILSY
+198 ESGQRVRLYDDILSH

-228 LEAIGIHPL
+228 LEAVGIHPL
-237 VVVVKGHAFAGGW
+237 VVLIKGHALAGGW
-250 LISDSFP
+250 LIPDSFP

-280 LEATCMNAGMPQPFD
+280 VEATFMNAGTPQPFD

-312 LFIDVVRA
+312 LFVDVVRA

-325 RPLPLR
+325 RPLPQR

-344 PTERDLTAPSALS
+344 PIERDLTAPLALS

-363 NIDQVNVGKQT
+363 YIDQLNVGKQT

-423 RPQDWDNPLMSAGIY
+423 RPQDWDNPLMSEGIY
-438 QALHAS
+438 HSLYAS

-530 YVIRSRDEDTML
+530 YVIRSRDEETML

-554 GIQIGGLDPLPRDE
+554 GIKIGGLDPLPRDE
-568 SGVDVSLIFNTI
+568 SGVDVSRIFNTI
-580 RRAIMI
+580 RRAIMT

-612 HNNADKLC
+612 HNNADKLR

-631 KVEWTEDADES
+631 KVEWAADADDTECA
-642 EYVDLDE
+642 DLDE
-649 AYPAGEIT
+649 AYPAGEIV

-722 RLETIGIAPFCLE
+722 RLEAIGIAPFCLE

-755 VVKRKSNEGY
+755 VVKRKSNEEY
-765 RIEAEQINM
+765 RIEAEQINT

-781 YVHILHKQ
+781 YVHVLHK
-789 RPANLS
+789 RHPAGWS
-795 LYDCFAGYAS
+795 LYDCFSGYAS
-805 VDEEV
+805 IDYEEKLIHFPEKFIQELDPAGRSACDYIVEAYQTACRICGNPQSHPLKGIGLTSCPPSIKTEV
-810 RMIMIPEPVLETMN
+810 RERLSALNQLLEEDCKLRRTIASLIGFE
-824 LDVRKRYEAEII
+824 LDHLDSSQDKALADLVRLLLVS
-836 EFETICKIAGDITKH
+836 ETISPGLLTADNLVETCKRVGLAIETGEERDRLREQILARFSPQI
-851 PFHECALTEY
+851 LTEDVAVWSKQWQECCSKWWLARIWGQNRLRRRIQSY
-861 SSGIKSEIQALS
+861 TKVSSKRDFPHIPDLFATLEAYQA
-873 ADLIMRIDTYENA
+873 AQHRIDDLGKMLSPILLSLWNGGDADWTRISEA
-886 LQRFVSLLG
+886 RDTAEQIEHTLLQITRDVVRTTASKQVLRANLECGLQSFKSLHAAE
-895 YDLESTET
+895 LELFLSLEKAIDEQAD
-903 AVSHISLFASRLL
+903 AVGRLL
-916 GLKEVS
+916 QASTLAEV
-922 TNILNA
+922 
-928 DDLQDAIDALMAFMA
+928 DDS
-943 EGRKRDTL
+943 RTDTL
-951 KNKIVQKFGSDVL
+951 KTVVSNWSVHLNQLHDWTVYNQQRQEMLSVGLESVV
-964 TTDTRTGQEC
+964 RAVEEGQVAADKVVDC
-974 WKEIVQLYSEQYVP
+974 YRK
-988 KPIHMSN
+988 
-995 PGIFLNSLFKTFKLL
+995 SLF
-1010 GDCINDVMNIIGCA
+1010 
-1024 GIRIRTSVEM
+1024 
-1034 ETLTSLCRLLLDM
+1034 
-1047 DSVLPYLMEGK
+1047 
-1058 RSTLSYKE
+1058 
-1066 IRELI
+1066 
-1071 DHGIKKDE
+1071 
-1079 SESQLLGRY
+1079 
-1088 TRSVLTLDVDTV
+1088 
-1100 LNQWMIGSSKW
+1100 
-1111 FGARFFTQRRILKS
+1111 
-1125 VNQYATSQLITSDSH
+1125 
-1140 VAEMGIVKTYQ
+1140 
-1151 HEKEI
+1151 
-1156 IERHEY
+1156 
-1162 ELMEL
+1162 
-1167 LGRKWNHGA
+1167 
-1176 PDWKYIA
+1176 
-1183 KAVGFHEKLDQL
+1183 
-1195 LCILIPN
+1195 
-1202 VSQVKA
+1202 
-1208 VKDHLCRYIANDLSV
+1208 
-1223 FHHSYDPIL
+1223 
-1232 KKLLEISDSA
+1232 
-1242 FSSYCAIRT
+1242 
-1251 CEFDVEEFLAAI
+1251 
-1263 AEYQQMT
+1263 
-1270 SVLNSRETEI
+1270 
-1280 NLLDTQWNV
+1280 
-1289 DHADW
+1289 
-1294 DALESMVNTVR
+1294 
-1305 EVDSQL
+1305 
-1311 SAFIPILSDRTQV
+1311 
-1324 RKNLSATL
+1324 
-1332 SHGMNGFHKEYDDVL
+1332 
-1347 RTLATDFLLINDIF
+1347 
-1361 GQIVRKLQA
+1361 QA
-1370 NIQIKSDTSVLSQ
+1370 
-1383 KKTLVKRWMDNIDLL
+1383 
-1398 KDWCLYLK
+1398 
-1406 QRSVLQS
+1406 
-1413 LNLDSL
+1413 
-1419 IRLVESNN
+1419 
-1427 LAPNQIL
+1427 
-1434 CSYQK
+1434 
-1439 SFFKLYAEYILS
+1439 YAERILS
-1451 QEPQMNAFH
+1451 QEPQMSTFH
-1460 GLLFEEKIRRFRLL
+1460 GVLFEEKIRRFRSL
-1474 SRRFEQLTREELYAK
+1474 SLHFERLTREELYAK
-1489 LASALPALQKEAAQN
+1489 LASALPALQKEAAQS

-1531 DLLMRMCPCLLMSPI
+1531 DLLTRMCPCLLMSPI

-1553 ADRVPFDLVIFDEA
+1553 AGRSPFDLVIFDEA

-1585 IVVGDPKQMPPT
+1585 IVVGDPKQLPPT

-1648 VKYYDNRLLTF
+1648 IKYYDNRLLTF

-1672 YVNGT
+1672 HVNGT

-1696 IKARLMDPA
+1696 IKARLMDSA
-1705 AVRRSIGVVT
+1705 AAQRSIGVVT

-1729 DLFREN
+1729 DLFGEN
-1735 PALETLALEG
+1735 PSLETLALEG

-1837 EKGRE
+1837 EKGRW

-1850 EFRSEDALLR
+1850 EFRSEDALLC
-1860 SIASELEKRG
+1860 SIATELGKRG
-1870 YRIRMNV
+1870 YHTRMNV
-1877 GCSGYRVDLGVV
+1877 GCSGYRIDIGVV
-1889 DPECPETYLLGI
+1889 DPECPEKYLLGI
-1901 LCDGNNHNVARTAHD
+1901 LCDGNNHNAARTAHD

-1943 RSRTIETLVSAIEE
+1943 SSRTIEMLVAAIEE

-1963 EIKENES
+1963 ETKGTES
-1970 SEPQTEESLV
+1970 NEPQTQEPLV
-1980 IGSNTST
+1980 IGSDTST
-1987 ESGTCEEVS
+1987 ESGTWKEVS
-1996 VSDSPELVEQEID
+1996 VSDAPEFAEQEPD
-2009 VLVQTYQVAELEY
+2009 VQIRPYKIEELEY
-2022 TPVTSDDFI
+2022 TPVTSDDFA
-2031 QGYYDSQVMEKIR
+2031 QGYYDSQVMDKIQ

-2049 EAPVSRALL
+2049 EAPISRALL
-2058 CKRVLNSFAI
+2058 CKRVLSSFAI
-2068 ARMGTRLAAH
+2068 ARMGARLAAH
-2078 MDYLLKRMNLRTTG
+2078 MDYLMKRMNLQTTG
-2092 KEFLFYWNEDQH
+2092 KEDIFYWNEEQH
-2104 PESYDIYRSESK
+2104 PESYDIYRPESK

-2127 AVAVCRILREQG
+2127 AVAVCRILKEQG

-2166 MAQGVAYALQSGK
+2166 MARGVAYAIQSGK

-2185 TIKAVIPIREM
+2185 TIKAVSIREM